1 MKRKYWLL
9 GVVLSGCV
17 AGVGFGLQPLSETYV
32 GPYVQEQLHTALNGT
47 VSYSSFHI
55 GWDGSV
61 QMKDLVVDDAKGQHV
76 LTADVLTVSI
86 QWLKVLQYPFGQV
99 SPDALLGT
107 ITVISPHVNVVQ
119 DEQGQWNVLQLVK
132 ERESDS
138 PSQFSGL
145 LQLEKGSISLF
156 LPQAEP
162 LQLSDVNV
170 TVSGD
175 GGHMLDGVVDAQL
188 GKDHIHS
195 KLQWALDDSGN
206 RSFYVETPHLDIAP
220 IVSRISLPSVVSS
233 MTGELTDMALT
244 VTQRGGF
251 WYGEGGLSFQNV
263 GTAIQ
268 DYRLTSGKG
277 TVQIHGDVLFLDGIE
292 ANVNDEHLR
301 MNGTVHHVFD
311 EDPTL
316 HVKVGLKEWNLASL
330 GQLPLTGTITA
341 DALLTGPVSNVKAS
355 ADIELRDV
363 AYEGITVNRGK
374 AHLSYGDQVIH
385 MGDAEL
391 STQGGTVT
399 GTGSYHMD
407 TEDFSAQVEVQGVS
421 LYGVPLE
428 GLPSVQGT
436 VNGSL
441 TIEGKQGAISNING
455 SVHGHHIEYQSIL
468 VDALDASLSW
478 DGAQLIVP
486 YLNGTWGRGTFTG
499 SGQFG
504 NGIFGINLHGTNI
517 GLEQFNEWSPKPLSG
532 TVSLEA
538 NLQGSLENPTGTIM
552 IAGETLSYGTTKFD
566 RAFVKTKLE
575 DTTLHILEG
584 DLEYRKSTY
593 NLDGFIQLDGEQTID
608 IKGSAKDVRI
618 EDVLPNFTD
627 IPMTG
632 WLNTDVHVQGT
643 VQRPQIEGDLK
654 AWDGS
659 AYGKLFTSIEGN
671 YTYHDGHLH
680 LPRLDISTYGSS
692 IIVDGDIQDKQLDI
706 NFVGDAVPIEPFVR
720 DAGLNIVG
728 YVGAEGHL
736 GGTVDAPIFEG
747 NVQSDA
753 LQVKDTTLH
762 DIAGSV
768 YITPQVVHLQGL
780 TFTGSG
786 TSRYEVKGGV
796 QLENPKRLFGY
807 VHVKDGDLHQL
818 LALTNAQVPDVNGK
832 LQATIELGG
841 TSDSPRLDV
850 KGTLEDTTIRDE
862 VVGTATLDLGYGG
875 RTIDIRTFKLPIK
888 EGLIVG
894 KGKADLDG
902 STDIQLVASK
912 VPVQTVLPLVTKNVN
927 AQGNWNFII
936 NVHGLTK
943 SPKVE
948 FSSEVE
954 QAVINGI
961 SLDQLSILGTME
973 DQVVNIQQGMIKK
986 SDSSIKVRGKLPLGA
1001 FVTNEYVTDDM
1012 TKQFDVYVDMNE
1024 ANLSVLPLMFKEVQ
1038 SADGAI
1044 HGVVHVTGNSSNIL
1058 ANGTV
1063 ELANGS
1069 MQLQSLKKP
1078 VTQLKGQLLFRGNH
1092 VDITGSTTMG
1102 KGNAGLSGNIG
1113 WMGSGITSYYGALQ
1127 MKGIEIG
1134 HAFYTGPLDGEL
1146 YIVDKQDMPTL
1157 VGNIILHDVVAS
1169 IPLTLESS
1177 DTSIP
1182 LGLDLTIDAKDNVR
1196 LYNPLLY
1203 DMFLQGKVKFEGT
1216 VGEPKASG
1224 KLSVNKG
1231 HVKYLKNRFKITE
1244 GQAKFVTGSIIPE
1257 LNVRSMANVKN
1268 YRISLQAEGPAT
1280 QMKLKLT
1287 SEPNLSERQIIS
1299 LLTFGRNVGN
1309 ASGVTSEDANALLTS
1324 SLQSLA
1330 FGYIEDV
1337 LQDTLGLDL
1346 VNITTGSLDGK
1357 DSRDLQEKNNFNV
1370 TIGKYVVPDLM
1381 VTLTRG
1387 LKNDHVSY
1395 GFQYD
1400 INRSVSATGWI
1411 NNENKRYLGAQW
1423 RYRF

>member
-1 MKRKYWLL
+1 MKGKHWLL
-9 GVVLSGCV
+9 GIVLSGCV

-32 GPYVQEQLHTALNGT
+32 EPYVQEQLHTALNGT

-61 QMKDLVVDDAKGQHV
+61 QMKDLSVEDAKGQLV
-76 LTADVLTVSI
+76 LTADALTVSI
-86 QWLKVLQYPFGQV
+86 QWLKVLQYPFGQI
-99 SPDALLGT
+99 SPDALVGT
-107 ITVISPHVNVVQ
+107 ITVSSPHVNVVQ
-119 DEQGQWNVLQLVK
+119 DETGQWNILQLVK
-132 ERESDS
+132 ERDS
-138 PSQFSGL
+138 EEPSQFSGL
-145 LQLEKGSISLF
+145 LRLENGSISLF
-156 LPQAEP
+156 LPHAEP
-162 LQLSDVNV
+162 LLLSDVNM
-170 TVSGD
+170 TVLGD

-195 KLQWALDDSGN
+195 NIQWALDDSGN

-220 IVSRISLPSVVSS
+220 IINRISLPTAVSPIS
-233 MTGELTDMALT
+233 GELTDVALT

-263 GTAIQ
+263 GTTLQ
-268 DYRLTSGKG
+268 GYRLTSGKG
-277 TVQIHGDVLFLDGIE
+277 TLQIHGDVLFLDGIE

-301 MNGTVHHVFD
+301 VSGTVHHVFD

-316 HVKVGLKEWNLASL
+316 HVNVGLKEWNLASF

-341 DALLTGPVSNVKAS
+341 EALLTGPVSNVKAS
-355 ADIELRDV
+355 GDVEVRDL

-385 MGDAEL
+385 VGDAEL

-407 TEDFSAQVEVQGVS
+407 TDNFSAQVEVQDVS
-421 LYGVPLE
+421 LYGLPLE
-428 GLPSVQGT
+428 GVPSVQGT
-436 VNGSL
+436 VSGSL
-441 TIEGKQGAISNING
+441 TIEGEQGSISNING
-455 SVHGHHIEYQSIL
+455 SVHGGHIGYQSIL
-468 VDALDASLSW
+468 VDTLDASVSW
-478 DGAQLIVP
+478 DGTQLVVP
-486 YLNGTWGRGTFTG
+486 YLNGTWGSGTFTG
-499 SGQFG
+499 SGRLG
-504 NGIFGINLHGTNI
+504 NGTFGINLHGNNI
-517 GLEQFNEWSPKPLSG
+517 GLEQFDEWSPKPLGG
-532 TVSLEA
+532 TVSVEA
-538 NLQGSLENPTGTIM
+538 NLQGSLENPTGTVM

-566 RAFVKTKLE
+566 RGFIKTKLD

-584 DLEYRKSTY
+584 ELEYRKSTY
-593 NLDGFIQLDGEQTID
+593 DLDGFIQLDGEQTMD

-618 EDVLPNFTD
+618 EDVLSTFTD

-632 WLNTDVHVQGT
+632 WLNTDIHVQGT
-643 VQRPQIEGDLK
+643 LQQPQIEGHLK

-720 DAGLNIVG
+720 DAGLHMVG

-747 NVQSDA
+747 NVQSDTM
-753 LQVKDTTLH
+753 QVQDTTLH

-768 YITPQVVHLQGL
+768 YVTPKVVHLQGL

-786 TSRYEVKGGV
+786 TSQYEVKGGV
-796 QLENPKRLFGY
+796 QLDESKRLFGY
-807 VHVKDGDLHQL
+807 VRVRDGELQQL
-818 LALTNAQVPDVNGK
+818 LALSNANVPDVNGK
-832 LQATIELGG
+832 LQATIDLGG

-850 KGTLEDTTIRDE
+850 KGSLENTTIRDE
-862 VVGTATLDLGYGG
+862 VVGTATLDVGYGG
-875 RTIDIRTFKLPIK
+875 RTIDIRTFNLPIK
-888 EGLIVG
+888 EGLIAG

-902 STDIQLVASK
+902 VTDIQLVASK
-912 VPVQTVLPLVTKNVN
+912 VPVGTILPIVTSDVN
-927 AQGNWNFII
+927 GQGNWNFII
-936 NVHGLTK
+936 NVQGPTK

-948 FSSEVE
+948 FSSEIE

-961 SLDQLSILGTME
+961 SLDQLSILGNME
-973 DQVVNIQQGMIKK
+973 DQVVSIQQGMIKK
-986 SDSSIKVRGKLPLGA
+986 ADSSIKVRGKLPLSA
-1001 FVTNEYVTDDM
+1001 LVTNEYVSDDAS
-1012 TKQFDVYVDMNE
+1012 KQFDVYVDMNE

-1038 SADGAI
+1038 SGEGAI
-1044 HGVVHVTGNSSNIL
+1044 RGIVHVTGNSANVL
-1058 ANGTV
+1058 ANGTI

-1069 MQLQSLKKP
+1069 MQLKSLKKP
-1078 VTQLKGQLLFRGNH
+1078 LTQLKGQLLFRGNH

-1102 KGNAGLSGNIG
+1102 KGNAGVSGNIG
-1113 WMGSGITSYYGALQ
+1113 WTGSRITSYDGALQ

-1134 HAFYTGPLDGEL
+1134 HEFYTGPLEGEL
-1146 YIVDKQDMPTL
+1146 YMINRNDLPTL
-1157 VGNIILHDVVAS
+1157 VGVINLHDVVGS
-1169 IPLTLESS
+1169 IPLSFSS
-1177 DTSIP
+1177 SETSIP
-1182 LGLDLTIDAKDNVR
+1182 LGLDVTINAKNNVR

-1203 DMFLQGKVKFEGT
+1203 DMYLQGQVKFEGT
-1216 VGEPKASG
+1216 LGEPKASG

-1244 GQAKFVTGSIIPE
+1244 GQAKFVTGSVIPE

-1268 YRISLQAEGPAT
+1268 YRVSLQAEGPAT
-1280 QMKLKLT
+1280 QMRLKLT

-1309 ASGVTSEDANALLTS
+1309 ASGVTSDDANALLTS

-1357 DSRDLQEKNNFNV
+1357 DSRDFQEKNNFNV

-1381 VTLTRG
+1381 ITLTRG

-1400 INRSVSATGWI
+1400 INRNVSATGWF

>member
-9 GVVLSGCV
+9 GIVLSGCV
-17 AGVGFGLQPLSETYV
+17 AGVGFSLQPLSETYV

-107 ITVISPHVNVVQ
+107 ITVTSPHVNVVQ

-132 ERESDS
+132 ERQSDS

-220 IVSRISLPSVVSS
+220 IVSRISLPSAVSS

-316 HVKVGLKEWNLASL
+316 HVKVGLKEWNLASF

-355 ADIELRDV
+355 GDVEVRDI

-385 MGDAEL
+385 VRDAEL

-407 TEDFSAQVEVQGVS
+407 TEDFSAQVEVQDVS
-421 LYGVPLE
+421 LYGLPLE
-428 GLPSVQGT
+428 GLPSVHGT

-441 TIEGKQGAISNING
+441 TIEGGQGSISQING
-455 SVHGHHIEYQSIL
+455 SVHGHNIGYQSIL
-468 VDALDASLSW
+468 VDALDASVFW
-478 DGAQLIVP
+478 DGTELVVP

-499 SGQFG
+499 SGRLG
-504 NGIFGINLHGTNI
+504 NGTFGINLHGTNI
-517 GLEQFNEWSPKPLSG
+517 GLEQFNEWSPKPLGG

-593 NLDGFIQLDGEQTID
+593 DLDGFIRLDGAID
-608 IKGSAKDVRI
+608 IKGSAKNVRI

-643 VQRPQIEGDLK
+643 VQRPQIEGHLK

-659 AYGKLFTSIEGN
+659 AYGKLFTSIEGA
-671 YTYHDGHLH
+671 YTYHNGHLH

-796 QLENPKRLFGY
+796 QLENPKHLFGY

-850 KGTLEDTTIRDE
+850 KGTLENTTIRDE
-862 VVGTATLDLGYGG
+862 VVGTATVDVGYGG

-1044 HGVVHVTGNSSNIL
+1044 HGVVHVTGNLSNIL

-1078 VTQLKGQLLFRGNH
+1078 VTQLKGQLAFRGNH

-1203 DMFLQGKVKFEGT
+1203 DMFLQGNVKFEGT

-1280 QMKLKLT
+1280 QMRLKLT

-1400 INRSVSATGWI
+1400 INRSISATGWI

>member
-1 MKRKYWLL
+1 MKRKHWIL
-9 GVVLSGCV
+9 GIVLSGCV

-47 VSYSSFHI
+47 VSYSTFHI
-55 GWDGSV
+55 NWDGSV
-61 QMKDLVVDDAKGQHV
+61 QMKDLIVDDARGQHV
-76 LTADVLTVSI
+76 LTADALTVSI
-86 QWLKVLQYPFGQV
+86 QWFKVLQYPFGQV
-99 SPDALLGT
+99 SPDALIGT
-107 ITVISPHVNVVQ
+107 VTVISPHVNVVQ

-145 LQLEKGSISLF
+145 VRLENGTVSLF

-170 TVSGD
+170 TVLGD
-175 GGHMLDGVVDAQL
+175 GGHMLDGVVDAHI
-188 GKDHIHS
+188 GKDQIHS
-195 KLQWALDDSGN
+195 KIQWALDDSGN
-206 RSFYVETPHLDIAP
+206 RSFYVETPHLDMAP
-220 IVSRISLPSVVSS
+220 IVSRISLPNTVGSI
-233 MTGELTDMALT
+233 TGELTDVALT
-244 VTQRGGF
+244 MQQRGGF

-263 GTAIQ
+263 GTTIQ

-277 TVQIHGDVLFLDGIE
+277 TLQIHGDVLFLEGIE
-292 ANVNDEHLR
+292 TNVNEEHLR
-301 MNGTVHHVFD
+301 VNGTVHHIFD

-316 HVKVGLKEWNLASL
+316 HVNVGLKEWNLASFD
-330 GQLPLTGTITA
+330 QLPITGYITA

-355 ADIELRDV
+355 GEVELRDI

-385 MGDAEL
+385 VGDAEL
-391 STQGGTVT
+391 NMQGGTVT

-407 TEDFSAQVEVQGVS
+407 TEDFSAQVEAQNIS
-421 LYGVPLE
+421 LYGLPLE
-428 GLPSVQGT
+428 GLPSIQGT
-436 VNGSL
+436 MSGSL
-441 TIEGKQGAISNING
+441 VIEGKQGSISKLNG
-455 SVHGHHIEYQSIL
+455 SVQGRHMGYESIL
-468 VDALDASLSW
+468 VDALDASVSW
-478 DGAQLIVP
+478 DGTQLVVP
-486 YLNGTWGRGTFTG
+486 YMNGTWGRGTFTG
-499 SGQFG
+499 SGRLG
-504 NGIFGINLHGTNI
+504 DGIFGINLHGTNI
-517 GLEQFNEWSPKPLSG
+517 GLEQLNRWSPKPLGG
-532 TVSLEA
+532 TVSVEA
-538 NLQGSLENPTGTIM
+538 NLQGTLENPTGTVT
-552 IAGETLSYGTTKFD
+552 IAGETLSYGTTKFE
-566 RAFVKTKLE
+566 RANIKTKL
-575 DTTLHILEG
+575 DDNTLHILAG
-584 DLEYRKSTY
+584 NLEYKKSIY
-593 NLDGFIQLDGEQTID
+593 DLGGYIHLDGERNVD

-618 EDVLPNFTD
+618 EDVLPTFTD

-632 WLNTDVHVQGT
+632 WLNTDIHVQGT
-643 VQRPQIEGDLK
+643 VYNPQIEGHLK

-659 AYGKLFTSIEGN
+659 IYGKLFTSIEGG
-671 YTYHDGHLH
+671 YTYKDGRLY
-680 LPRLDISTYGSS
+680 LPKLEISTYGAT
-692 IIVDGDIQDKQLDI
+692 IIADGGVQGKQLDV
-706 NFVGDAVPIEPFVR
+706 NFVGDALPIEPFAR
-720 DAGLNIVG
+720 DTGLNVVG

-747 NVQSDA
+747 AVQSDT
-753 LQVKDTTLH
+753 LQVKDTTLR
-762 DIAGSV
+762 DIVGSV
-768 YITPQVVHLQGL
+768 YITPQVVHLQEL

-796 QLENPKRLFGY
+796 QLEEQKRLFGY
-807 VHVKDGDLHQL
+807 VRVQDGDLHQL
-818 LALTNAQVPDVNGK
+818 LALTHVQVPDVNGK
-832 LQATIELGG
+832 LQATIDLGG

-850 KGTLEDTTIRDE
+850 KGTLENTTIRNE
-862 VVGTATLDLGYGG
+862 VVGTATVDIGYGG
-875 RTIDIRTFKLPIK
+875 RTVDIRTFKLPIK

-912 VPVQTVLPLVTKNVN
+912 VPVQTVLPLVAQDVN

-954 QAVINGI
+954 QPVINGI
-961 SLDQLSILGTME
+961 GLDQFSILGTME

-986 SDSSIKVRGKLPLGA
+986 ANASIKVRGKLPLGA
-1001 FVTNEYVTDDM
+1001 FVTNEYVADDVS
-1012 TKQFDVYVDMNE
+1012 KQFDMYVDMNE
-1024 ANLSVLPLMFKEVQ
+1024 ANLSVLPLMFKKVQ
-1038 SADGAI
+1038 SAEGDI
-1044 HGVVHVTGNSSNIL
+1044 HGVVHVTGNLSNIL

-1063 ELANGS
+1063 ELENGS

-1078 VTQLKGQLLFRGNH
+1078 LTQLKGQLVFRGHH
-1092 VDITGSTTMG
+1092 VDMTGSTTMG

-1113 WMGSGITSYYGALQ
+1113 WLGPSITSYYGALQ
-1127 MKGIEIG
+1127 MKGIEI
-1134 HAFYTGPLDGEL
+1134 ANDFYTGPLDGEL
-1146 YIVDKQDMPTL
+1146 YIVNKQNMPTL
-1157 VGNIILHDVVAS
+1157 VGAISLHDVVGT
-1169 IPLTLESS
+1169 IPLTFESTE
-1177 DTSIP
+1177 TSIP
-1182 LGLDLTIDAKDNVR
+1182 LGLDVTVDAKDNVR

-1224 KLSVNKG
+1224 KLSINKG
-1231 HVKYLKNRFKITE
+1231 YVKYLQNRFKITE

-1268 YRISLQAEGPAT
+1268 YRVSLQAEGPAT

-1309 ASGVTSEDANALLTS
+1309 TSGVTSEDANALLTS
-1324 SLQSLA
+1324 SLQSIA

-1337 LQDTLGLDL
+1337 LQDTLRLDL

-1381 VTLTRG
+1381 ITLTRG

-1400 INRSVSATGWI
+1400 INRNISATGWV

>member
-1 MKRKYWLL
+1 MKGKHWLL
-9 GVVLSGCV
+9 GIVLSGCV

-32 GPYVQEQLHTALNGT
+32 EPYVQEQLHTALNGT

-61 QMKDLVVDDAKGQHV
+61 QMKDLSVEDAKGQLV
-76 LTADVLTVSI
+76 LTADALTVSI
-86 QWLKVLQYPFGQV
+86 QWLKVLQYPFGQI
-99 SPDALLGT
+99 SPDALVGT
-107 ITVISPHVNVVQ
+107 ITVSSPHVNVVQ
-119 DEQGQWNVLQLVK
+119 DETGQWNILQLVK
-132 ERESDS
+132 ERDS
-138 PSQFSGL
+138 EEPSQFSGL
-145 LQLEKGSISLF
+145 LRLENGSISLF
-156 LPQAEP
+156 LPHAEP
-162 LQLSDVNV
+162 LLLSDVNM
-170 TVSGD
+170 TVLGD

-195 KLQWALDDSGN
+195 NIQWALDDSGN

-220 IVSRISLPSVVSS
+220 IINRISLPTAVSPIS
-233 MTGELTDMALT
+233 GELTDVALT

-263 GTAIQ
+263 GTTLQ
-268 DYRLTSGKG
+268 GYRLTSGKG
-277 TVQIHGDVLFLDGIE
+277 TLQIHGDVLFLDGIE

-301 MNGTVHHVFD
+301 VSGTVHHVFD

-316 HVKVGLKEWNLASL
+316 HVNVGLKEWNLASF

-341 DALLTGPVSNVKAS
+341 EALLTGPVSNVKAS
-355 ADIELRDV
+355 GDVEVRDL

-385 MGDAEL
+385 VGDAEL

-407 TEDFSAQVEVQGVS
+407 TDNFSAQVEVQDVS
-421 LYGVPLE
+421 LYGLPLE
-428 GLPSVQGT
+428 GVPSVQGT
-436 VNGSL
+436 VSGSL
-441 TIEGKQGAISNING
+441 TIEGEQGSISNING
-455 SVHGHHIEYQSIL
+455 SVHGGHIGYQSIL
-468 VDALDASLSW
+468 VDTLDASVSW
-478 DGAQLIVP
+478 DGTQLVVP

-499 SGQFG
+499 SGRLG
-504 NGIFGINLHGTNI
+504 NGTFGINLHGNNI
-517 GLEQFNEWSPKPLSG
+517 GLEQFDEWSPKPLGG
-532 TVSLEA
+532 TVSVEA
-538 NLQGSLENPTGTIM
+538 NLQGSLENPTGTVM

-566 RAFVKTKLE
+566 RGFIKTKLD

-584 DLEYRKSTY
+584 ELEYRKSTY
-593 NLDGFIQLDGEQTID
+593 DLDGFIQLDGEQTMD

-618 EDVLPNFTD
+618 EDVLSTFTD

-632 WLNTDVHVQGT
+632 WLNTDIHVQGT
-643 VQRPQIEGDLK
+643 LQQPQIEGHLK

-720 DAGLNIVG
+720 DAGLHMVG

-747 NVQSDA
+747 NVQSDTM
-753 LQVKDTTLH
+753 QVQDTTLH

-768 YITPQVVHLQGL
+768 YVTPKVVHLQGL

-786 TSRYEVKGGV
+786 TSQYEVKGGV
-796 QLENPKRLFGY
+796 QLDESKRLFGY
-807 VHVKDGDLHQL
+807 VRVRDGELQQL
-818 LALTNAQVPDVNGK
+818 LALSNANVPDVNGK
-832 LQATIELGG
+832 LQATIDLGG

-850 KGTLEDTTIRDE
+850 KGSLENTTIRDE
-862 VVGTATLDLGYGG
+862 VVGTATLDVGYGG
-875 RTIDIRTFKLPIK
+875 RTIDIRTFNLPIK
-888 EGLIVG
+888 EGLIAG

-902 STDIQLVASK
+902 VTDIQLVASK
-912 VPVQTVLPLVTKNVN
+912 VPVGTILPIVTSDVN
-927 AQGNWNFII
+927 GQGNWNFII
-936 NVHGLTK
+936 NVQGPTK

-948 FSSEVE
+948 FSSEIE

-961 SLDQLSILGTME
+961 SLDQLSILGNME
-973 DQVVNIQQGMIKK
+973 DQVVSIQQGMIKK
-986 SDSSIKVRGKLPLGA
+986 ADSSIKVRGKLPLSA
-1001 FVTNEYVTDDM
+1001 LVTNEYVSDDAS
-1012 TKQFDVYVDMNE
+1012 KQFDVYVDMNE

-1038 SADGAI
+1038 SGEGAI
-1044 HGVVHVTGNSSNIL
+1044 RGVVHVTGNSANVL
-1058 ANGTV
+1058 ANGTI

-1069 MQLQSLKKP
+1069 MQLKSLKKP
-1078 VTQLKGQLLFRGNH
+1078 LTQLKGQLLFRGNH

-1102 KGNAGLSGNIG
+1102 KGNAGVSGNIG
-1113 WMGSGITSYYGALQ
+1113 WTGSRITSYDGALQ

-1134 HAFYTGPLDGEL
+1134 HEFYTGPLEGEL
-1146 YIVDKQDMPTL
+1146 YMINRNDLPTL
-1157 VGNIILHDVVAS
+1157 VGVINLHDVVGS
-1169 IPLTLESS
+1169 IPLSFSS
-1177 DTSIP
+1177 SETSIP
-1182 LGLDLTIDAKDNVR
+1182 LGLDVTINAKNNVR

-1203 DMFLQGKVKFEGT
+1203 DMYLQGQVKFEGT
-1216 VGEPKASG
+1216 LGEPKASG

-1244 GQAKFVTGSIIPE
+1244 GQAKFVTGSVIPE

-1268 YRISLQAEGPAT
+1268 YRVSLQAEGPAT
-1280 QMKLKLT
+1280 QMRLKLT

-1309 ASGVTSEDANALLTS
+1309 ASGVTSDDANALLTS

-1357 DSRDLQEKNNFNV
+1357 DSRDFQEKNNFNV

-1381 VTLTRG
+1381 ITLTRG

-1400 INRSVSATGWI
+1400 INRNVSATGWF

>member
-1 MKRKYWLL
+1 MKRKHWIL
-9 GVVLSGCV
+9 GIVLSGCV

-47 VSYSSFHI
+47 VSYSIFHI
-55 GWDGSV
+55 GWDGSI
-61 QMKDLVVDDAKGQHV
+61 QMKDLIVDDAKGQRV

-99 SPDALLGT
+99 SPDALVGT
-107 ITVISPHVNVVQ
+107 ITVSSPHVNVVQ
-119 DEQGQWNVLQLVK
+119 DETGQWNILQLIK
-132 ERESDS
+132 ERDS
-138 PSQFSGL
+138 EEPSQFSGL
-145 LQLEKGSISLF
+145 LRVENGTISLF
-156 LPQAEP
+156 LPQAMP
-162 LQLSDVNV
+162 LLLSDVNG
-170 TVSGD
+170 TVLGD
-175 GGHMLDGVVDAQL
+175 GGHMLEGVVDAHI
-188 GKDHIHS
+188 GKDQIHS
-195 KLQWALDDSGN
+195 KIQWALDGSGD

-220 IVSRISLPSVVSS
+220 IVSRISLPSAVSS
-233 MTGELTDMALT
+233 MTGDLTDMALT

-316 HVKVGLKEWNLASL
+316 HVKVGLKEWNLASF

-355 ADIELRDV
+355 GDVEVRDI

-385 MGDAEL
+385 VRDAEL

-407 TEDFSAQVEVQGVS
+407 TEDFSAQVEVQEVS
-421 LYGVPLE
+421 LYGLPLE
-428 GLPSVQGT
+428 GLPSVHGT

-441 TIEGKQGAISNING
+441 TIEGGQGSISQING
-455 SVHGHHIEYQSIL
+455 SVHGHNIGYQSIL
-468 VDALDASLSW
+468 VDALDASVFW
-478 DGAQLIVP
+478 DGTELVVP

-499 SGQFG
+499 SGRLG
-504 NGIFGINLHGTNI
+504 NGTFGIHLHGTNI
-517 GLEQFNEWSPKPLSG
+517 GLEQFNEWSPKPLGG

-538 NLQGSLENPTGTIM
+538 NLQGSLENPTGMVM

-593 NLDGFIQLDGEQTID
+593 DLDGFIQLDGEQTID
-608 IKGSAKDVRI
+608 IKGFAKDVRI

-643 VQRPQIEGDLK
+643 VQRPQIEGHLK

-659 AYGKLFTSIEGN
+659 VYGKLFSSIEGA

-720 DAGLNIVG
+720 GAGLNIVG

-747 NVQSDA
+747 NVQSDTM
-753 LQVKDTTLH
+753 QVKDTTLH
-762 DIAGSV
+762 DITGSV

-1001 FVTNEYVTDDM
+1001 FVTNAYVTDDM

-1078 VTQLKGQLLFRGNH
+1078 VTQLKGQLAFRGNH

-1127 MKGIEIG
+1127 MKGIEIA

-1157 VGNIILHDVVAS
+1157 VGAITLHDVVAS
-1169 IPLTLESS
+1169 IPLSFESS

-1381 VTLTRG
+1381 ITLTRG

-1400 INRSVSATGWI
+1400 INRSISATGWI
-1411 NNENKRYLGAQW
+1411 NNENKHYLGAQW

>member
-1 MKRKYWLL
+1 MKGKHWLL
-9 GVVLSGCV
+9 GIVLSGCV

-61 QMKDLVVDDAKGQHV
+61 QMKDLSVEDAKGQSV
-76 LTADVLTVSI
+76 LTADALTVSI
-86 QWLKVLQYPFGQV
+86 QWLKVLQYPFGQI
-99 SPDALLGT
+99 SPDALVGT
-107 ITVISPHVNVVQ
+107 ITVSSPHVNVVQ
-119 DEQGQWNVLQLVK
+119 DETGQWNILQLVK
-132 ERESDS
+132 ERDS
-138 PSQFSGL
+138 EEPSQFSGL
-145 LQLEKGSISLF
+145 LRVENGTISLF
-156 LPQAEP
+156 LPQATP
-162 LQLSDVNV
+162 LLLSDVNG
-170 TVSGD
+170 TVLGD
-175 GGHMLDGVVDAQL
+175 GGHMLEGVVDAHI
-188 GKDHIHS
+188 GKDQIHS
-195 KLQWALDDSGN
+195 KIQWALDGSGD

-220 IVSRISLPSVVSS
+220 IVSRISLPSAVSS
-233 MTGELTDMALT
+233 MTGDLTDVALT

-263 GTAIQ
+263 GTTIQ
-268 DYRLTSGKG
+268 DHRLTSGKG
-277 TVQIHGDVLFLDGIE
+277 SLQIHGDVLFLDGIE
-292 ANVNDEHLR
+292 TNVNDEYLR
-301 MNGTVHHVFD
+301 VNGTIHHIFD

-316 HVKVGLKEWNLASL
+316 QLSVGLKEWNLAS
-330 GQLPLTGTITA
+330 QLPMTGYITA
-341 DALLTGPVSNVKAS
+341 DALVTGPVSNVKAS
-355 ADIELRDV
+355 ADVEVRDIT
-363 AYEGITVNRGK
+363 YEGMTVNRGK
-374 AHLSYGDQVIH
+374 GHLSYGDQVIH
-385 MGDAEL
+385 VRDAEL
-391 STQGGTVT
+391 NMQGGTVK
-399 GTGSYHMD
+399 GTGSYHID
-407 TEDFSAQVEVQGVS
+407 TKDFSAQVEVQDVS
-421 LYGVPLE
+421 LYGLPLE

-436 VNGSL
+436 VSGFL

-468 VDALDASLSW
+468 VGALDASLSW

-499 SGQFG
+499 SGRLG
-504 NGIFGINLHGTNI
+504 NGTFGIHLHGTNI
-517 GLEQFNEWSPKPLSG
+517 GLEQFNEWSPKPLGG

-538 NLQGSLENPTGTIM
+538 NLQGSLENPTGTVM

-575 DTTLHILEG
+575 DNTLHILEG

-593 NLDGFIQLDGEQTID
+593 DLDGFIQLDGEQAIG

-643 VQRPQIEGDLK
+643 IQRPQIEGHLK

-659 AYGKLFTSIEGN
+659 VYGKLFSSIEGA

-720 DAGLNIVG
+720 DTGLHMVG
-728 YVGAEGHL
+728 YIGAEGHL

-747 NVQSDA
+747 NVQSDSM
-753 LQVKDTTLH
+753 QVQDTTLH

-1001 FVTNEYVTDDM
+1001 FVTNAYVTDDM

-1078 VTQLKGQLLFRGNH
+1078 VTQLKGQLAFRGNH

-1127 MKGIEIG
+1127 MKGIEIA

-1157 VGNIILHDVVAS
+1157 VGAITLHDVVAS
-1169 IPLTLESS
+1169 IPLSFESS

-1381 VTLTRG
+1381 ITLTRG

-1400 INRSVSATGWI
+1400 INRSISATGWI
-1411 NNENKRYLGAQW
+1411 NNENKHYLGAQW

>member
-1 MKRKYWLL
+1 MKGKHWLL
-9 GVVLSGCV
+9 GIVLSGCV

-61 QMKDLVVDDAKGQHV
+61 QMKDLSVEDAKGQSV
-76 LTADVLTVSI
+76 LTADALTVSI
-86 QWLKVLQYPFGQV
+86 QWLKVLQYPFGQI
-99 SPDALLGT
+99 SPDALVGT
-107 ITVISPHVNVVQ
+107 ITVSSPHVNVVQ
-119 DEQGQWNVLQLVK
+119 DETGQWNILQLVK
-132 ERESDS
+132 ERDS
-138 PSQFSGL
+138 EEPSQFSGL
-145 LQLEKGSISLF
+145 LRLENGSISLF
-156 LPQAEP
+156 LPHAEP
-162 LQLSDVNV
+162 LLLSDVNM
-170 TVSGD
+170 TVLGD

-195 KLQWALDDSGN
+195 NIQWALDDSGN

-220 IVSRISLPSVVSS
+220 IINRISLPTAVSPIS
-233 MTGELTDMALT
+233 GELTDVALT

-263 GTAIQ
+263 GTTLQ
-268 DYRLTSGKG
+268 GYRLTSGKG
-277 TVQIHGDVLFLDGIE
+277 TLQIHGDVLFLDGIE

-301 MNGTVHHVFD
+301 VSGTVHHVFD

-316 HVKVGLKEWNLASL
+316 HVNVGLKEWNLASF

-341 DALLTGPVSNVKAS
+341 EALLTGPVSNVKAS
-355 ADIELRDV
+355 GDVEVRDL

-385 MGDAEL
+385 VGDAEL

-407 TEDFSAQVEVQGVS
+407 TDNFSAQVEVQDVS
-421 LYGVPLE
+421 LYGLPLE
-428 GLPSVQGT
+428 GVPSVQGT
-436 VNGSL
+436 VSGSL
-441 TIEGKQGAISNING
+441 TIEGEQGSISNING
-455 SVHGHHIEYQSIL
+455 SVHGGHIGYQSIL
-468 VDALDASLSW
+468 VDTLDASVSW
-478 DGAQLIVP
+478 DGTQLVVP

-499 SGQFG
+499 SGRLG
-504 NGIFGINLHGTNI
+504 NGTFGINLHGNNI
-517 GLEQFNEWSPKPLSG
+517 GLEQFDEWSPKPLGG
-532 TVSLEA
+532 TVSVEA
-538 NLQGSLENPTGTIM
+538 NLQGSLENPTGTVM

-566 RAFVKTKLE
+566 RGFIKTKLD

-584 DLEYRKSTY
+584 ELEYRKSTY
-593 NLDGFIQLDGEQTID
+593 DLDGFIQLDGEQTMD

-618 EDVLPNFTD
+618 EDVLSTFTD

-632 WLNTDVHVQGT
+632 WLNTDIHVQGT
-643 VQRPQIEGDLK
+643 LQQPQIEGHLK

-720 DAGLNIVG
+720 DAGLHMVG

-747 NVQSDA
+747 NVQSDTM
-753 LQVKDTTLH
+753 QVQDTTLH

-768 YITPQVVHLQGL
+768 YVTPKVVHLQGL

-786 TSRYEVKGGV
+786 TSQYEVKGGV
-796 QLENPKRLFGY
+796 QLDESKRLFGY
-807 VHVKDGDLHQL
+807 VRVRDGELQQL
-818 LALTNAQVPDVNGK
+818 LALSNANVPDVNGK
-832 LQATIELGG
+832 LQATIDLGG

-850 KGTLEDTTIRDE
+850 KGSLENTTIRDE
-862 VVGTATLDLGYGG
+862 VVGTATLDVGYGG
-875 RTIDIRTFKLPIK
+875 RTIDIRTFNLPIK
-888 EGLIVG
+888 EGLIAG

-902 STDIQLVASK
+902 VTDIQLVASK
-912 VPVQTVLPLVTKNVN
+912 VPVGTILPIVTSDVN
-927 AQGNWNFII
+927 GQGNWNFII
-936 NVHGLTK
+936 NVQGPTK

-948 FSSEVE
+948 FSSEIE

-961 SLDQLSILGTME
+961 SLDQLSILGNME
-973 DQVVNIQQGMIKK
+973 DQVVSIQQGMIKK
-986 SDSSIKVRGKLPLGA
+986 ADSSIKVRGKLPLSA
-1001 FVTNEYVTDDM
+1001 LVTNEYVSDDAS
-1012 TKQFDVYVDMNE
+1012 KQFDVYVDMNE

-1038 SADGAI
+1038 SGEGAI
-1044 HGVVHVTGNSSNIL
+1044 RGIVHVTGNSANVL
-1058 ANGTV
+1058 ANGTI

-1069 MQLQSLKKP
+1069 MQLKSLKKP
-1078 VTQLKGQLLFRGNH
+1078 LTQLKGQLLFRGNH

-1102 KGNAGLSGNIG
+1102 KGNAGVSGNIG
-1113 WMGSGITSYYGALQ
+1113 WTGSRITSYDGALQ

-1134 HAFYTGPLDGEL
+1134 HEFYTGPLEGEL
-1146 YIVDKQDMPTL
+1146 YMINRNDLPTL
-1157 VGNIILHDVVAS
+1157 VGVINLHDVVGS
-1169 IPLTLESS
+1169 IPLSFSS
-1177 DTSIP
+1177 SETSIP
-1182 LGLDLTIDAKDNVR
+1182 LGLDVTINAKNNVR

-1203 DMFLQGKVKFEGT
+1203 DMYLQGQVKFEGT
-1216 VGEPKASG
+1216 LGEPKASG

-1244 GQAKFVTGSIIPE
+1244 GQAKFVTGSVIPE

-1268 YRISLQAEGPAT
+1268 YRVSLQAEGPAT
-1280 QMKLKLT
+1280 QMRLKLT

-1309 ASGVTSEDANALLTS
+1309 ASGVTSDDANALLTS

-1357 DSRDLQEKNNFNV
+1357 DSRDFQEKNNFNV

-1381 VTLTRG
+1381 ITLTRG

-1400 INRSVSATGWI
+1400 INRNVSATGWF

>member
-9 GVVLSGCV
+9 GIALSGCV

-107 ITVISPHVNVVQ
+107 ITVTSPHVNVVQ

-145 LQLEKGSISLF
+145 LRLEKGSISLF

-170 TVSGD
+170 TVLGD
-175 GGHMLDGVVDAQL
+175 GGRMLDGVVDAQL

-220 IVSRISLPSVVSS
+220 IVSRISLPSAVSS

-263 GTAIQ
+263 GTTIQ

-277 TVQIHGDVLFLDGIE
+277 TLQIHGDVLFLDGIE

-316 HVKVGLKEWNLASL
+316 HVNVGLKEWNLASFS
-330 GQLPLTGTITA
+330 QLPLTGTITA

-593 NLDGFIQLDGEQTID
+593 DLDGFIQLDGEQTID
-608 IKGSAKDVRI
+608 IKGFAKDVRI

-643 VQRPQIEGDLK
+643 VQRPQIEGHLK

-659 AYGKLFTSIEGN
+659 VYGKLFSSIEGA

-747 NVQSDA
+747 NVQSDTM
-753 LQVKDTTLH
+753 QVKDTTLH
-762 DIAGSV
+762 DITGSV

-1001 FVTNEYVTDDM
+1001 FVTNEYVADDVN
-1012 TKQFDVYVDMNE
+1012 KQFDVYVDMNE
-1024 ANLSVLPLMFKEVQ
+1024 ANLSALPLMFKEVQ

-1044 HGVVHVTGNSSNIL
+1044 HGVVHVTGNLSNIL

-1078 VTQLKGQLLFRGNH
+1078 VTQLKGQLAFRGNH

-1280 QMKLKLT
+1280 QMRLKLT

-1400 INRSVSATGWI
+1400 INRSISATGWI

>member
-1 MKRKYWLL
+1 MKGKHWLL
-9 GVVLSGCV
+9 GIVLSGCV

-61 QMKDLVVDDAKGQHV
+61 QMKDLSVEDAKGQSV
-76 LTADVLTVSI
+76 LTADALTVSI
-86 QWLKVLQYPFGQV
+86 QWLKVLQYPFGQI
-99 SPDALLGT
+99 SPDALVGT
-107 ITVISPHVNVVQ
+107 ITVSSPHVNVVQ
-119 DEQGQWNVLQLVK
+119 DETGQWNILQLVK
-132 ERESDS
+132 ERDS
-138 PSQFSGL
+138 EEPSQFSGL
-145 LQLEKGSISLF
+145 LRVENGTISLF
-156 LPQAEP
+156 LPQATP
-162 LQLSDVNV
+162 LLLSDVNG
-170 TVSGD
+170 TVLGD
-175 GGHMLDGVVDAQL
+175 GGHMLEGVVDAHI
-188 GKDHIHS
+188 GKDQIHS
-195 KLQWALDDSGN
+195 KIQWALDGSGD

-220 IVSRISLPSVVSS
+220 IVSRISLPSAVSS
-233 MTGELTDMALT
+233 MTGDLTDVALT

-263 GTAIQ
+263 GTTIQ
-268 DYRLTSGKG
+268 DHRLTSGKG
-277 TVQIHGDVLFLDGIE
+277 SLQIHGDVLFLDGIE
-292 ANVNDEHLR
+292 TNVNDEYLR
-301 MNGTVHHVFD
+301 VNGTIHHIFD

-316 HVKVGLKEWNLASL
+316 QLSVGLKEWNLAS
-330 GQLPLTGTITA
+330 QLPMTGYITA
-341 DALLTGPVSNVKAS
+341 DALVTGHVSNVKAS
-355 ADIELRDV
+355 ADVEVRDIT
-363 AYEGITVNRGK
+363 YEGMTVNRGK
-374 AHLSYGDQVIH
+374 GHLSYGDQVIH
-385 MGDAEL
+385 VRDAEL
-391 STQGGTVT
+391 NMQGGTVK
-399 GTGSYHMD
+399 GTGSYHID
-407 TEDFSAQVEVQGVS
+407 TKDFLAQLNLQNVS
-421 LYGVPLE
+421 LYGLPL
-428 GLPSVQGT
+428 GGQSSVQGSVSGDLT
-436 VNGSL
+436 V
-441 TIEGKQGAISNING
+441 EGQGGAISNVVG
-455 SVHGHHIEYQSIL
+455 SVRGRQIGYQSIL
-468 VDALDASLSW
+468 VDTLDASVSW
-478 DGAQLIVP
+478 DGTQLVVP
-486 YLNGTWGRGTFTG
+486 YMNGNWSRGTFTG
-499 SGQFG
+499 SGRLG
-504 NGIFGINLHGTNI
+504 NGTFGLSLYGTHI
-517 GLEQFNEWSPKPLSG
+517 GLEQFNGWSPKPLGG
-532 TVSLEA
+532 TVSMEA
-538 NLQGSLENPTGTIM
+538 NLQGSLENPTGTVT

-593 NLDGFIQLDGEQTID
+593 DLDGFIQLDGAID
-608 IKGSAKDVRI
+608 IKGFAKDVRI
-618 EDVLPNFTD
+618 EDVLSTFTD

-632 WLNTDVHVQGT
+632 WLNTDIHVQGT
-643 VQRPQIEGDLK
+643 LQQPQIEGHLK

-720 DAGLNIVG
+720 DAGLHMVG

-747 NVQSDA
+747 NVQSDTM
-753 LQVKDTTLH
+753 QVQDTTLH

-768 YITPQVVHLQGL
+768 YVTPKVVHLQGL

-786 TSRYEVKGGV
+786 TSQYEVKGGV

-807 VHVKDGDLHQL
+807 VRVRDGDLHQL

-850 KGTLEDTTIRDE
+850 KGTLENTTIRDE

-912 VPVQTVLPLVTKNVN
+912 VPVQTVLPLVTKDVN

-1001 FVTNEYVTDDM
+1001 FVTNAYVTDDM

-1078 VTQLKGQLLFRGNH
+1078 VTQLKGQLAFRGNH

-1127 MKGIEIG
+1127 MKGIEIA

-1157 VGNIILHDVVAS
+1157 VGAITLHDVVAS
-1169 IPLTLESS
+1169 IPLSFESS

-1381 VTLTRG
+1381 ITLTRG

-1400 INRSVSATGWI
+1400 INRSISATGWI
-1411 NNENKRYLGAQW
+1411 NNENKHYLGAQW

>member
-9 GVVLSGCV
+9 GFVLSGCV
-17 AGVGFGLQPLSETYV
+17 AGIGFGLQPLGETYV
-32 GPYVQEQLHTALNGT
+32 GPYVQEQLHIALNGT

-61 QMKDLVVDDAKGQHV
+61 QMKDLVVNDAKGQHV
-76 LTADVLTVSI
+76 LTADALTVSI

-107 ITVISPHVNVVQ
+107 ITVTSPHVNVVQ

-145 LQLEKGSISLF
+145 LRLEKGSISLF

-170 TVSGD
+170 TVLGD
-175 GGHMLDGVVDAQL
+175 GGHILDGVVDAQL

-220 IVSRISLPSVVSS
+220 IVSRISLPSAVSS

-263 GTAIQ
+263 GTTIQ
-268 DYRLTSGKG
+268 DYRVTSRKG
-277 TVQIHGDVLFLDGIE
+277 TLQIHGDVLFLDGIE

-316 HVKVGLKEWNLASL
+316 HVNIGLKEWNLASFD
-330 GQLPLTGTITA
+330 QLPMTGTITA

-355 ADIELRDV
+355 ADVELRDV

-374 AHLSYGDQVIH
+374 GHLSYGEQVVQV
-385 MGDAEL
+385 GDVEL
-391 STQGGTVT
+391 STQGGIVT

-407 TEDFSAQVEVQGVS
+407 TEDFSAQVEAQNVS
-421 LYGVPLE
+421 LYGLPLE
-428 GLPSVQGT
+428 RLPSVQGT
-436 VNGSL
+436 VSGSL

-468 VDALDASLSW
+468 VDALDASVSW
-478 DGAQLIVP
+478 DGTQLVVP
-486 YLNGTWGRGTFTG
+486 YMNGTWGRGTFTG
-499 SGQFG
+499 SGRFG

-517 GLEQFNEWSPKPLSG
+517 GLEQFNEWSPKPLGG
-532 TVSLEA
+532 TASLEA
-538 NLQGSLENPTGTIM
+538 NLQGSLENPTGTVM

-575 DTTLHILEG
+575 DKTLHILEG
-584 DLEYRKSTY
+584 NMEYKKSTY
-593 NLDGFIQLDGEQTID
+593 DLDGFIQLDGEQTID

-632 WLNTDVHVQGT
+632 WLNTDIHMQGT
-643 VQRPQIEGDLK
+643 LQRLQIEGHLK

-659 AYGKLFTSIEGN
+659 VYGKLFTSIEGD

-747 NVQSDA
+747 NVQSDTM
-753 LQVKDTTLH
+753 QVKDTTLH
-762 DIAGSV
+762 DITGSV

-862 VVGTATLDLGYGG
+862 VVGTAMLDLGYGG

-1063 ELANGS
+1063 ELANGA
-1069 MQLQSLKKP
+1069 MQLQSLKKQ

-1127 MKGIEIG
+1127 MKGIEIA

-1157 VGNIILHDVVAS
+1157 VGAITLHDVVAS
-1169 IPLTLESS
+1169 IPLSFESS

-1400 INRSVSATGWI
+1400 INRSISATGWI

>member
-9 GVVLSGCV
+9 GIVLSGCV

-107 ITVISPHVNVVQ
+107 ITVTSPHVNVVQ

-145 LQLEKGSISLF
+145 LRLEKGSISLF

-170 TVSGD
+170 TVLGD
-175 GGHMLDGVVDAQL
+175 GGHILDGVVDAQL

-220 IVSRISLPSVVSS
+220 IVSRISLPSAVSS

-263 GTAIQ
+263 GTTLQ

-277 TVQIHGDVLFLDGIE
+277 TLQIHGDLLFLDGIE

-316 HVKVGLKEWNLASL
+316 HVNVGLKEWNLASF
-330 GQLPLTGTITA
+330 GQLPVTGTITA

-363 AYEGITVNRGK
+363 AYGGITVNRGK

-407 TEDFSAQVEVQGVS
+407 TEDFSAQIEVQGVS

-499 SGQFG
+499 SGRFG

-517 GLEQFNEWSPKPLSG
+517 GLEQFNEWSPKPLGG

-593 NLDGFIQLDGEQTID
+593 NLDGFIQLDGAID

-643 VQRPQIEGDLK
+643 VQRPQIEGHLK

-659 AYGKLFTSIEGN
+659 AYGKLFTSIEGA
-671 YTYHDGHLH
+671 YTYHNGHLH

-762 DIAGSV
+762 DITGSV

-862 VVGTATLDLGYGG
+862 MVGTATLDLGYGG

-1024 ANLSVLPLMFKEVQ
+1024 ANLSVLPLMFKGVQ

-1044 HGVVHVTGNSSNIL
+1044 HGVVHVTGNLSNIL

-1078 VTQLKGQLLFRGNH
+1078 VTQLKGQLAFRGNH

-1203 DMFLQGKVKFEGT
+1203 DMFLQGNVKFEGT

-1280 QMKLKLT
+1280 QMRLKLT

-1400 INRSVSATGWI
+1400 INRSISATGWI

>member
-1 MKRKYWLL
+1 MKRKHWLL

-17 AGVGFGLQPLSETYV
+17 AGIGFGLQPLSETYV

-61 QMKDLVVDDAKGQHV
+61 QMKDLVVNDAKGQPV

-99 SPDALLGT
+99 LPDALIGT
-107 ITVISPHVNVVQ
+107 VTVSSPHVNVVQ

-145 LQLEKGSISLF
+145 LRLEKGSISLF

-162 LQLSDVNV
+162 LQLSDVNITAV
-170 TVSGD
+170 GD
-175 GGHMLDGVVDAQL
+175 GGHMLDSVVDAQL
-188 GKDHIHS
+188 GKDQIHS
-195 KLQWALDDSGN
+195 NIQWALDDSGN
-206 RSFYVETPHLDIAP
+206 RSFYVETPHLDMAP
-220 IVSRISLPSVVSS
+220 IMNRISLPTAVSS
-233 MTGELTDMALT
+233 ISGELTDVALT

-263 GTAIQ
+263 GTTLQ
-268 DYRLTSGKG
+268 GYRLTSGKG
-277 TVQIHGDVLFLDGIE
+277 TLQIHGDVLFLDGIE
-292 ANVNDEHLR
+292 TNVNDEHLR
-301 MNGTVHHVFD
+301 VSGTVHHVFD

-316 HVKVGLKEWNLASL
+316 HVNVGLKEWNLASF

-341 DALLTGPVSNVKAS
+341 EALLTGPVSNVKAS
-355 ADIELRDV
+355 GDVEVRDV

-374 AHLSYGDQVIH
+374 GHLSYGDQVIH
-385 MGDAEL
+385 VEDAEL
-391 STQGGTVT
+391 STQGGAVR
-399 GTGSYHMD
+399 GAGSYHMD
-407 TEDFSAQVEVQGVS
+407 TEDFSAQLEVQDVS

-428 GLPSVQGT
+428 GLPSVHGT
-436 VNGSL
+436 VSGSL

-478 DGAQLIVP
+478 DGAQLIMP

-499 SGQFG
+499 SGRFG
-504 NGIFGINLHGTNI
+504 NDTFGINLHGTNI
-517 GLEQFNEWSPKPLSG
+517 GLEQFNEWSPKLLGG

-538 NLQGSLENPTGTIM
+538 NLQGSLENPTGTVM

-575 DTTLHILEG
+575 DTTLYILEG

-643 VQRPQIEGDLK
+643 VQRPQIEGHLK

-659 AYGKLFTSIEGN
+659 AYGKLFSSIEGA

-747 NVQSDA
+747 NVQSDTM
-753 LQVKDTTLH
+753 QVKDTTLH
-762 DIAGSV
+762 DITGSV

-850 KGTLEDTTIRDE
+850 KGTLEDATIRDE

-954 QAVINGI
+954 QAVINAI

-1078 VTQLKGQLLFRGNH
+1078 VTQLKGQLAFRGNH

-1157 VGNIILHDVVAS
+1157 VGAITLHDVVAS
-1169 IPLTLESS
+1169 IPLSFESS

-1381 VTLTRG
+1381 ITLTRG

-1400 INRSVSATGWI
+1400 INRSISATGWI

>member
-9 GVVLSGCV
+9 GIALSGCV

-107 ITVISPHVNVVQ
+107 ITVTSPHVNVVQ

-145 LQLEKGSISLF
+145 LRLEKGSISLF

-170 TVSGD
+170 TVLGD
-175 GGHMLDGVVDAQL
+175 GGHILDGVVDAQL

-220 IVSRISLPSVVSS
+220 IVSRISLPSAVSS

-263 GTAIQ
+263 GTTLQ

-277 TVQIHGDVLFLDGIE
+277 TLQIHGDLLFLDGIE

-316 HVKVGLKEWNLASL
+316 HVNVGLKEWNLASF
-330 GQLPLTGTITA
+330 GQLPVTGYITA

-407 TEDFSAQVEVQGVS
+407 TEDFSAQIEVQGVS

-499 SGQFG
+499 SGRFG

-517 GLEQFNEWSPKPLSG
+517 GLEQFNEWSPKPLGG

-593 NLDGFIQLDGEQTID
+593 NLDGFIQLDGAID

-643 VQRPQIEGDLK
+643 VQRPQIEGHLK

-659 AYGKLFTSIEGN
+659 AYGKLFTSIEGA
-671 YTYHDGHLH
+671 YTYHNGHLH

-762 DIAGSV
+762 DITGSV

-850 KGTLEDTTIRDE
+850 KGTLEDTTVRDE
-862 VVGTATLDLGYGG
+862 MVGTATLDLGYGG

-1024 ANLSVLPLMFKEVQ
+1024 ANLSVLPLMFKGVQ

-1044 HGVVHVTGNSSNIL
+1044 HGVVHVTGNLSNIL

-1078 VTQLKGQLLFRGNH
+1078 VTQLKGQLAFRGNH

-1203 DMFLQGKVKFEGT
+1203 DMFLQGNVKFEGT

-1280 QMKLKLT
+1280 QMRLKLT

-1400 INRSVSATGWI
+1400 INRSISATGWI

>member
-1 MKRKYWLL
+1 M
-9 GVVLSGCV
+9 
-17 AGVGFGLQPLSETYV
+17 
-32 GPYVQEQLHTALNGT
+32 
-47 VSYSSFHI
+47 
-55 GWDGSV
+55 
-61 QMKDLVVDDAKGQHV
+61 
-76 LTADVLTVSI
+76 
-86 QWLKVLQYPFGQV
+86 
-99 SPDALLGT
+99 
-107 ITVISPHVNVVQ
+107 
-119 DEQGQWNVLQLVK
+119 
-132 ERESDS
+132 
-138 PSQFSGL
+138 
-145 LQLEKGSISLF
+145 
-156 LPQAEP
+156 
-162 LQLSDVNV
+162 
-170 TVSGD
+170 
-175 GGHMLDGVVDAQL
+175 
-188 GKDHIHS
+188 
-195 KLQWALDDSGN
+195 
-206 RSFYVETPHLDIAP
+206 
-220 IVSRISLPSVVSS
+220 
-233 MTGELTDMALT
+233 
-244 VTQRGGF
+244 
-251 WYGEGGLSFQNV
+251 
-263 GTAIQ
+263 
-268 DYRLTSGKG
+268 
-277 TVQIHGDVLFLDGIE
+277 
-292 ANVNDEHLR
+292 
-301 MNGTVHHVFD
+301 
-311 EDPTL
+311 
-316 HVKVGLKEWNLASL
+316 
-330 GQLPLTGTITA
+330 
-341 DALLTGPVSNVKAS
+341 
-355 ADIELRDV
+355 

-374 AHLSYGDQVIH
+374 GHLSYGDQVIH
-385 MGDAEL
+385 VEDAEL

-407 TEDFSAQVEVQGVS
+407 TEDFSAQVEVQDVS
-421 LYGVPLE
+421 LYGLPLE

-436 VNGSL
+436 VSGFL

-468 VDALDASLSW
+468 VGALDASLSW

-499 SGQFG
+499 SGRLG
-504 NGIFGINLHGTNI
+504 NGTFGIHLHGTNI
-517 GLEQFNEWSPKPLSG
+517 GLEQFNEWSPKPLGG

-538 NLQGSLENPTGTIM
+538 NLQGSLENPTGTVM

-575 DTTLHILEG
+575 DNTLHILEG

-593 NLDGFIQLDGEQTID
+593 DLDGFIQLDGEQAIG

-643 VQRPQIEGDLK
+643 IQRPQIEGHLK

-659 AYGKLFTSIEGN
+659 VYGKLFSSIEGA

-720 DAGLNIVG
+720 DTGLHMVG
-728 YVGAEGHL
+728 YIGAEGHL

-747 NVQSDA
+747 NVQSDSM
-753 LQVKDTTLH
+753 QVQDTTLH

-1001 FVTNEYVTDDM
+1001 FVTNAYVTDDM

-1038 SADGAI
+1038 FADGAI

-1078 VTQLKGQLLFRGNH
+1078 VTQLKGQLAFRGNH

-1127 MKGIEIG
+1127 MKGIEIA

-1157 VGNIILHDVVAS
+1157 VGAITLHDVVGS
-1169 IPLTLESS
+1169 IPLSFESS
-1177 DTSIP
+1177 DASIP
-1182 LGLDLTIDAKDNVR
+1182 LGLDLTIDAKENVR

-1216 VGEPKASG
+1216 VGEPSY
-1224 KLSVNKG
+1224 LS
-1231 HVKYLKNRFKITE
+1231 T
-1244 GQAKFVTGSIIPE
+1244 
-1257 LNVRSMANVKN
+1257 
-1268 YRISLQAEGPAT
+1268 
-1280 QMKLKLT
+1280 
-1287 SEPNLSERQIIS
+1287 
-1299 LLTFGRNVGN
+1299 
-1309 ASGVTSEDANALLTS
+1309 
-1324 SLQSLA
+1324 
-1330 FGYIEDV
+1330 
-1337 LQDTLGLDL
+1337 
-1346 VNITTGSLDGK
+1346 K
-1357 DSRDLQEKNNFNV
+1357 D
-1370 TIGKYVVPDLM
+1370 M
-1381 VTLTRG
+1381 
-1387 LKNDHVSY
+1387 
-1395 GFQYD
+1395 
-1400 INRSVSATGWI
+1400 
-1411 NNENKRYLGAQW
+1411 
-1423 RYRF
+1423 

>member
-1 MKRKYWLL
+1 MKRKHWLL

-17 AGVGFGLQPLSETYV
+17 AGIGFGLQPLSETYV

-61 QMKDLVVDDAKGQHV
+61 QMKDLVVNDAKGQPV

-145 LQLEKGSISLF
+145 LRLEKGSLSLF

-170 TVSGD
+170 TVLGD
-175 GGHMLDGVVDAQL
+175 GGRMLDGVVDAQL

-195 KLQWALDDSGN
+195 KIQWALDDSGN
-206 RSFYVETPHLDIAP
+206 RLFYVETPHLDIAP
-220 IVSRISLPSVVSS
+220 IVSRISLPSAVSS

-263 GTAIQ
+263 GTTLQ

-277 TVQIHGDVLFLDGIE
+277 TLQIHGDVLFLDGIE

-316 HVKVGLKEWNLASL
+316 HVNVGLKEWNLASFD
-330 GQLPLTGTITA
+330 QLPMTGTITA

-355 ADIELRDV
+355 ADVELRDV
-363 AYEGITVNRGK
+363 DYEDIKVNRGK
-374 AHLSYGDQVIH
+374 GHLSYGDQVIH
-385 MGDAEL
+385 LEDAEL

-407 TEDFSAQVEVQGVS
+407 TEDFLAQLEVQDVS

-428 GLPSVQGT
+428 GLPSVHGT
-436 VNGSL
+436 VSGSL

-455 SVHGHHIEYQSIL
+455 SVHGHHIEYQSIS

-499 SGQFG
+499 SGRFG
-504 NGIFGINLHGTNI
+504 KGTFGINLHGINI
-517 GLEQFNEWSPKPLSG
+517 GLEQFNEWSPKPLGG

-538 NLQGSLENPTGTIM
+538 NLQGSLENPTGTVM

-575 DTTLHILEG
+575 DNTLHILEG

-593 NLDGFIQLDGEQTID
+593 DLDGFIRLDGEQTID

-643 VQRPQIEGDLK
+643 VQRPQIEGHLK

-659 AYGKLFTSIEGN
+659 AYGKLFSSIEGA

-747 NVQSDA
+747 NVQSDTM
-753 LQVKDTTLH
+753 QVKDTTLH
-762 DIAGSV
+762 DITGSV

-862 VVGTATLDLGYGG
+862 VVGTATLDLGYGR

-1001 FVTNEYVTDDM
+1001 FVTNEYVTNDM

-1113 WMGSGITSYYGALQ
+1113 WMGFGITSYYGALQ
-1127 MKGIEIG
+1127 MKGIEIA

-1157 VGNIILHDVVAS
+1157 VGAITLHDVVAS
-1169 IPLTLESS
+1169 IPLSFESS

-1381 VTLTRG
+1381 ITLTRG

-1400 INRSVSATGWI
+1400 INRSISATGWI

>member
-1 MKRKYWLL
+1 MKGKHWLL
-9 GVVLSGCV
+9 GIVLSGCV

-61 QMKDLVVDDAKGQHV
+61 QMKDLSVEDAKGQSV
-76 LTADVLTVSI
+76 LTADALTVSI
-86 QWLKVLQYPFGQV
+86 QWLKVLQYPFGQI
-99 SPDALLGT
+99 SPDALVGT
-107 ITVISPHVNVVQ
+107 ITVSSPHVNVVQ
-119 DEQGQWNVLQLVK
+119 DETGQWNILQLVK
-132 ERESDS
+132 ERDS
-138 PSQFSGL
+138 EEPSQFSGL
-145 LQLEKGSISLF
+145 LRVENGTISLF
-156 LPQAEP
+156 LPQATP
-162 LQLSDVNV
+162 LLLSDVNG
-170 TVSGD
+170 TVLGD
-175 GGHMLDGVVDAQL
+175 GGHMLEGVVDAHI
-188 GKDHIHS
+188 GKDQIHS
-195 KLQWALDDSGN
+195 KIQWALDGSGD

-220 IVSRISLPSVVSS
+220 IVSRISLPSAVSS
-233 MTGELTDMALT
+233 MTGDLTDVALT

-263 GTAIQ
+263 GTTIQ
-268 DYRLTSGKG
+268 DHRLTSGKG
-277 TVQIHGDVLFLDGIE
+277 TLQIHGDVLFLDGIE

-301 MNGTVHHVFD
+301 VSGTVHHVFD

-316 HVKVGLKEWNLASL
+316 HVNIGLKEWNLASF

-341 DALLTGPVSNVKAS
+341 EALLTGPVSNVKAS
-355 ADIELRDV
+355 GDVEVRDI
-363 AYEGITVNRGK
+363 AYEGIKVNRGK

-385 MGDAEL
+385 VGDAEL
-391 STQGGTVT
+391 STQGGTVI

-407 TEDFSAQVEVQGVS
+407 TEDFSAQVEVQDVS
-421 LYGVPLE
+421 LYGLPLE

-436 VNGSL
+436 VSGSL
-441 TIEGKQGAISNING
+441 TIEGEQGLISNING
-455 SVHGHHIEYQSIL
+455 SVHGRHIGYQSIL
-468 VDALDASLSW
+468 VDTLDASVSW
-478 DGAQLIVP
+478 DGTQLVVP
-486 YLNGTWGRGTFTG
+486 YLNGTWDRGTFTG
-499 SGQFG
+499 SGRLG
-504 NGIFGINLHGTNI
+504 NGTFGINLHGTNI
-517 GLEQFNEWSPKPLSG
+517 GLEQFNEWSPKPLGG
-532 TVSLEA
+532 TVSVEA
-538 NLQGSLENPTGTIM
+538 NLQGSLENSTGTVM

-566 RAFVKTKLE
+566 RGLIKTKL
-575 DTTLHILEG
+575 DDNTLTILEG
-584 DLEYRKSTY
+584 ELEYRKSTY
-593 NLDGFIQLDGEQTID
+593 DLDGFIQLDGEQTMD

-618 EDVLPNFTD
+618 EDVLSTFTD

-632 WLNTDVHVQGT
+632 WLNTDIHVKGT
-643 VQRPQIEGDLK
+643 LQQPQIEGHLK

-720 DAGLNIVG
+720 DAGLHMVG

-747 NVQSDA
+747 NVQSDTM
-753 LQVKDTTLH
+753 QVQDTTLH

-768 YITPQVVHLQGL
+768 YVTPKVIHLQGL

-786 TSRYEVKGGV
+786 TSQYEVKGGV

-807 VHVKDGDLHQL
+807 IRVRDGDLHQL

-850 KGTLEDTTIRDE
+850 KGTLENTTIHDE
-862 VVGTATLDLGYGG
+862 VIGTATLDLGYGG

-912 VPVQTVLPLVTKNVN
+912 VPVQTVLPLVTKDVN

-1001 FVTNEYVTDDM
+1001 FVTNEYVTDDRN
-1012 TKQFDVYVDMNE
+1012 KQFDMYVDMNE

-1063 ELANGS
+1063 ELPSGS

-1113 WMGSGITSYYGALQ
+1113 WMGSSITSYYGALQ

-1146 YIVDKQDMPTL
+1146 YIVDTPEMPKL
-1157 VGNIILHDVVAS
+1157 VGAITLHDVVGS
-1169 IPLTLESS
+1169 IPLSFESS
-1177 DTSIP
+1177 DASIP
-1182 LGLDLTIDAKDNVR
+1182 LGLDLTIDAKENVR

-1224 KLSVNKG
+1224 KLSINKG
-1231 HVKYLKNRFKITE
+1231 YVKYLKNRFKITE

-1268 YRISLQAEGPAT
+1268 YRVSLQAEGPAT

-1381 VTLTRG
+1381 ITLTRG

-1400 INRSVSATGWI
+1400 INRSISATGWI
-1411 NNENKRYLGAQW
+1411 NNENKHYLGAQW

>member
-9 GVVLSGCV
+9 GIVLSGCV

-32 GPYVQEQLHTALNGT
+32 GPYVQEQLYTALNGT

-107 ITVISPHVNVVQ
+107 ITVTSPHVNVVQ

-145 LQLEKGSISLF
+145 LRLEKGSISLF

-170 TVSGD
+170 TVLGD
-175 GGHMLDGVVDAQL
+175 GGHILDGVVDAQL

-220 IVSRISLPSVVSS
+220 IVSRISLPSAVSS

-251 WYGEGGLSFQNV
+251 WYGEGGLFFQNV
-263 GTAIQ
+263 GTTLQ

-277 TVQIHGDVLFLDGIE
+277 TLQIHGDLLFLDGIE

-316 HVKVGLKEWNLASL
+316 HVNVGLKEWNLASF
-330 GQLPLTGTITA
+330 GQLPVTGYITA

-355 ADIELRDV
+355 ADIELRAV

-499 SGQFG
+499 SGRFG

-517 GLEQFNEWSPKPLSG
+517 GLEQFNEWSPKPLGG

-593 NLDGFIQLDGEQTID
+593 NLDGFIQLDGAID

-643 VQRPQIEGDLK
+643 VQRPQIEGHLK

-659 AYGKLFTSIEGN
+659 AYGKLFTSIEGA
-671 YTYHDGHLH
+671 YTYHNGHLH

-762 DIAGSV
+762 DITGSV

-912 VPVQTVLPLVTKNVN
+912 VPVQTVLPLVTKNIN

-1001 FVTNEYVTDDM
+1001 FVTNEYVADDVN
-1012 TKQFDVYVDMNE
+1012 KQFDVYVDMNE
-1024 ANLSVLPLMFKEVQ
+1024 ANLSALPLMFKEVQ

-1044 HGVVHVTGNSSNIL
+1044 HGVVHVTGNLSNIL

-1078 VTQLKGQLLFRGNH
+1078 VTQLKGQLAFRGNH

-1280 QMKLKLT
+1280 QMRLKLT

-1381 VTLTRG
+1381 ITLTRG

-1400 INRSVSATGWI
+1400 INRSISATGWI

>member
-9 GVVLSGCV
+9 GIVLSGCV

-107 ITVISPHVNVVQ
+107 ITVTSPHVNVVQ

-132 ERESDS
+132 ERQSDS

-170 TVSGD
+170 TVLGD

-195 KLQWALDDSGN
+195 NIQWALDDSGN

-220 IVSRISLPSVVSS
+220 IVSRISLPSAVSS

-316 HVKVGLKEWNLASL
+316 HVNIGLKEWNLASFD
-330 GQLPLTGTITA
+330 QLPMTGTITA

-355 ADIELRDV
+355 ADVELRDM

-374 AHLSYGDQVIH
+374 GHLSYGDQVVQVE
-385 MGDAEL
+385 DVEL
-391 STQGGTVT
+391 SAQGGIVT

-407 TEDFSAQVEVQGVS
+407 TEDFSAQVEVQDVS
-421 LYGVPLE
+421 LYGLPLE
-428 GLPSVQGT
+428 GLPSVHGT

-517 GLEQFNEWSPKPLSG
+517 GFEQFNEWSPKPLSG

-593 NLDGFIQLDGEQTID
+593 NLDGFIQLDGAID
-608 IKGSAKDVRI
+608 IKGSAKNVRI

-1001 FVTNEYVTDDM
+1001 FVTNEYVADDVN
-1012 TKQFDVYVDMNE
+1012 KQFDVYVDMNE
-1024 ANLSVLPLMFKEVQ
+1024 ANLSALPLMFKEVQ

-1044 HGVVHVTGNSSNIL
+1044 HGVVHVTGNLSNIL

-1078 VTQLKGQLLFRGNH
+1078 VTQLKGQLAFRGNH

-1280 QMKLKLT
+1280 QMRLKLT

-1400 INRSVSATGWI
+1400 INRSISATGWI

>member
-1 MKRKYWLL
+1 MKGKHWLL
-9 GVVLSGCV
+9 GIVLSGCV

-32 GPYVQEQLHTALNGT
+32 EPYVQEQLHTALNGT

-61 QMKDLVVDDAKGQHV
+61 QMKDLSVEDAKGQLV
-76 LTADVLTVSI
+76 LTADALTVSI
-86 QWLKVLQYPFGQV
+86 QWLKVLQYPFGQI
-99 SPDALLGT
+99 SPDALVGT
-107 ITVISPHVNVVQ
+107 ITVSSPHVNVVQ
-119 DEQGQWNVLQLVK
+119 DETGQWNILQLVK
-132 ERESDS
+132 ERDS
-138 PSQFSGL
+138 EEPSQFSGL
-145 LQLEKGSISLF
+145 LRLENGSISLF
-156 LPQAEP
+156 LPHAEP
-162 LQLSDVNV
+162 LLLSDVNM
-170 TVSGD
+170 TVLGD

-195 KLQWALDDSGN
+195 NIQWALDDSGN

-220 IVSRISLPSVVSS
+220 IINRISLPTAVSPIS
-233 MTGELTDMALT
+233 GELTDVALT

-263 GTAIQ
+263 GTTLQ
-268 DYRLTSGKG
+268 GYRLTSGKG
-277 TVQIHGDVLFLDGIE
+277 TLQIHGDVLFLDGIE

-301 MNGTVHHVFD
+301 VSGTVHHVFD

-316 HVKVGLKEWNLASL
+316 HVNVGLKEWNLASF

-341 DALLTGPVSNVKAS
+341 EALLTGPVSNVKAS
-355 ADIELRDV
+355 GDVEVRDL

-385 MGDAEL
+385 VGDAEL

-407 TEDFSAQVEVQGVS
+407 TDNFSAQVEVQDVS
-421 LYGVPLE
+421 LYGLPLE
-428 GLPSVQGT
+428 GVPSVQGT
-436 VNGSL
+436 VSGSL
-441 TIEGKQGAISNING
+441 TIEGEQGSISNING
-455 SVHGHHIEYQSIL
+455 SVHGGHIGYQSIL
-468 VDALDASLSW
+468 VDTLDASVSW
-478 DGAQLIVP
+478 DGTQLVVP

-499 SGQFG
+499 SGRLG
-504 NGIFGINLHGTNI
+504 NGTFGINLHGNNI
-517 GLEQFNEWSPKPLSG
+517 GLEQFDEWSPKPLGG
-532 TVSLEA
+532 TVSVEA
-538 NLQGSLENPTGTIM
+538 NLQGSLENPTGTVM

-566 RAFVKTKLE
+566 RGFIKTKLD

-584 DLEYRKSTY
+584 ELEYRKSTY
-593 NLDGFIQLDGEQTID
+593 DLDGFIQLDGEQTMD

-618 EDVLPNFTD
+618 EDVLSTFTD

-632 WLNTDVHVQGT
+632 WLNTDIHVQGT
-643 VQRPQIEGDLK
+643 LQQPQIEGHLK

-720 DAGLNIVG
+720 DAGLHMVG

-747 NVQSDA
+747 NVQSDTM
-753 LQVKDTTLH
+753 QVQDTTLH

-768 YITPQVVHLQGL
+768 YVTPKVVHLQGL

-786 TSRYEVKGGV
+786 TSQYEVKGGV
-796 QLENPKRLFGY
+796 QLDESKRLFGY
-807 VHVKDGDLHQL
+807 VRVRDGELQQL
-818 LALTNAQVPDVNGK
+818 LALSNANVPDVNGK
-832 LQATIELGG
+832 LQATIDLGG

-850 KGTLEDTTIRDE
+850 KGSLENTTIRDE
-862 VVGTATLDLGYGG
+862 VVGTATLDVGYGG
-875 RTIDIRTFKLPIK
+875 RTIDIRTFNLPIK
-888 EGLIVG
+888 EGLIAG

-902 STDIQLVASK
+902 VTDIQLVASK
-912 VPVQTVLPLVTKNVN
+912 VPVGTILPIVTSDVN
-927 AQGNWNFII
+927 GQGNWNFII
-936 NVHGLTK
+936 NVQGPTK

-948 FSSEVE
+948 FSSEIE

-961 SLDQLSILGTME
+961 SLDQLSILGNME
-973 DQVVNIQQGMIKK
+973 DQVVSIQQGMIKK
-986 SDSSIKVRGKLPLGA
+986 ADSSIKVRGKLPLSA
-1001 FVTNEYVTDDM
+1001 LVTNEYVSDDAS
-1012 TKQFDVYVDMNE
+1012 KQFDVYVDMNE

-1038 SADGAI
+1038 SGEGAI
-1044 HGVVHVTGNSSNIL
+1044 RGIVHVTGNSANVL
-1058 ANGTV
+1058 ANGTI

-1069 MQLQSLKKP
+1069 MQLKSLKKP
-1078 VTQLKGQLLFRGNH
+1078 LTQLKGQLLFRGNH

-1102 KGNAGLSGNIG
+1102 KGNAGVSGNIG
-1113 WMGSGITSYYGALQ
+1113 WTGSRITSYDGALQ

-1134 HAFYTGPLDGEL
+1134 HEFYTGPLEGEL
-1146 YIVDKQDMPTL
+1146 YMINRNDLPTL
-1157 VGNIILHDVVAS
+1157 VGVINLHDVVGS
-1169 IPLTLESS
+1169 IPLSFSS
-1177 DTSIP
+1177 SETSIP
-1182 LGLDLTIDAKDNVR
+1182 LGLDVTINAKNNVR

-1203 DMFLQGKVKFEGT
+1203 DMYLQGQVKFEGT
-1216 VGEPKASG
+1216 LGEPKASG

-1244 GQAKFVTGSIIPE
+1244 GQAKFVTGSVIPE

-1268 YRISLQAEGPAT
+1268 YRVSLQAEGPAT
-1280 QMKLKLT
+1280 QMRLKLT

-1309 ASGVTSEDANALLTS
+1309 ASGVTSDDANALLTS

-1357 DSRDLQEKNNFNV
+1357 DSRDFQEKNNFNV

-1381 VTLTRG
+1381 ITLTRG

-1400 INRSVSATGWI
+1400 INRNVSATGWF

>member
-9 GVVLSGCV
+9 GIVLSGCV

-61 QMKDLVVDDAKGQHV
+61 HMKDLSVDDAKGQHV

-107 ITVISPHVNVVQ
+107 ITVTSPHVNVVQ
-119 DEQGQWNVLQLVK
+119 DERGQWNVLQLVK

-145 LQLEKGSISLF
+145 LRLEKGSISLF
-156 LPQAEP
+156 LPQAEA

-170 TVSGD
+170 TVLGD
-175 GGHMLDGVVDAQL
+175 GGRMLDGVIDAQL

-220 IVSRISLPSVVSS
+220 IVSRISLPSAVSS

-263 GTAIQ
+263 GTTIQ

-277 TVQIHGDVLFLDGIE
+277 ILQIHGDVLFLDGIE
-292 ANVNDEHLR
+292 ANVNDELLR

-316 HVKVGLKEWNLASL
+316 HVNVGLKEWNLASFS
-330 GQLPLTGTITA
+330 QLPVTGTITA

-355 ADIELRDV
+355 ADVELRDM

-374 AHLSYGDQVIH
+374 GHLSYGDQVVQV
-385 MGDAEL
+385 GDVEL

-407 TEDFSAQVEVQGVS
+407 TEDFSAQVEVQDVS
-421 LYGVPLE
+421 LYGLPLE

-436 VNGSL
+436 VSGSL

-593 NLDGFIQLDGEQTID
+593 NLDGFIQLDGAID

-643 VQRPQIEGDLK
+643 VQRPQIEGHLK

-659 AYGKLFTSIEGN
+659 AYGKLFTSIEGA
-671 YTYHDGHLH
+671 YTYHNGHLH

-762 DIAGSV
+762 DITGSV

-912 VPVQTVLPLVTKNVN
+912 VPVQTVLPLVTKNIN

-1078 VTQLKGQLLFRGNH
+1078 VTQLKGQLAFRGNH

-1127 MKGIEIG
+1127 MKGIEIA

-1157 VGNIILHDVVAS
+1157 VGAITLHDVVAS
-1169 IPLTLESS
+1169 IPLSFESS

-1381 VTLTRG
+1381 ITLTRG

-1400 INRSVSATGWI
+1400 INRSISATGWI

>member
-1 MKRKYWLL
+1 MKRKHWLL

-17 AGVGFGLQPLSETYV
+17 AGIGFGLQPLSETYV

-61 QMKDLVVDDAKGQHV
+61 QMKDLSVEDAKGQPV
-76 LTADVLTVSI
+76 FTADVLTVSI

-107 ITVISPHVNVVQ
+107 ITVTSPHVNVVQ

-145 LQLEKGSISLF
+145 LRLEKGSISLF

-170 TVSGD
+170 TVLGD
-175 GGHMLDGVVDAQL
+175 GGHILDGVVDAQL

-220 IVSRISLPSVVSS
+220 IVSRISLPSAVSS

-263 GTAIQ
+263 GTTIQ
-268 DYRLTSGKG
+268 DYRVTSGKG
-277 TVQIHGDVLFLDGIE
+277 TLQIHGDVLFFDGIE

-316 HVKVGLKEWNLASL
+316 HVNIGLKEWNLASFD
-330 GQLPLTGTITA
+330 QLPMTGTITA

-355 ADIELRDV
+355 ADVELRDV

-374 AHLSYGDQVIH
+374 GHLSYGDQVVQVE
-385 MGDAEL
+385 DVEL

-407 TEDFSAQVEVQGVS
+407 TEDFSAQVEVQDVS
-421 LYGVPLE
+421 LYGLPLE
-428 GLPSVQGT
+428 GLPSVHGT

-455 SVHGHHIEYQSIL
+455 SVHGHNIGYQSIL
-468 VDALDASLSW
+468 VDALDASVFW
-478 DGAQLIVP
+478 DGTELVVP

-499 SGQFG
+499 SGRFG
-504 NGIFGINLHGTNI
+504 NGTFGIHLHGTNI
-517 GLEQFNEWSPKPLSG
+517 GLEQFNEWSPKPLGG
-532 TVSLEA
+532 TVSVEA
-538 NLQGSLENPTGTIM
+538 NLQGSLENLMGTVM

-566 RAFVKTKLE
+566 RAFIKTKLE

-584 DLEYRKSTY
+584 DMEYRKSTY
-593 NLDGFIQLDGEQTID
+593 DLEGFIRLDGAMD

-643 VQRPQIEGDLK
+643 VQRPQIEGHLK

-659 AYGKLFTSIEGN
+659 AYGKLFTSIEGA

-720 DAGLNIVG
+720 DAGLNMVG

-973 DQVVNIQQGMIKK
+973 DQVVNVQQGMIKK

-1001 FVTNEYVTDDM
+1001 FVTNEYVTNDM

-1127 MKGIEIG
+1127 MKGIEIA

-1157 VGNIILHDVVAS
+1157 VGAITLHDVVAS
-1169 IPLTLESS
+1169 IPLSFESS

-1381 VTLTRG
+1381 ITLTRG

-1400 INRSVSATGWI
+1400 INRSISATGWI

>member
-9 GVVLSGCV
+9 GIALSGCV

-107 ITVISPHVNVVQ
+107 ITVTSPHVNVVQ

-145 LQLEKGSISLF
+145 LRLEKGSISLF

-170 TVSGD
+170 TVLGD
-175 GGHMLDGVVDAQL
+175 GGRMLDGVVDAQL

-220 IVSRISLPSVVSS
+220 IVSRISLPSAVSS

-316 HVKVGLKEWNLASL
+316 HVKVGLKEWNLASF

-355 ADIELRDV
+355 GDVEVRDI

-385 MGDAEL
+385 VRDAEL

-399 GTGSYHMD
+399 GTGFYHMD

-421 LYGVPLE
+421 LYGLPLE
-428 GLPSVQGT
+428 GLPSVHGT

-441 TIEGKQGAISNING
+441 TIEGGQGSISQING
-455 SVHGHHIEYQSIL
+455 SVHGHNIGYQSIL
-468 VDALDASLSW
+468 VDALDASVFW
-478 DGAQLIVP
+478 DGTELVVP

-499 SGQFG
+499 SGRLG
-504 NGIFGINLHGTNI
+504 NGTFGINLHGTNI
-517 GLEQFNEWSPKPLSG
+517 GLEQFNEWSPKPLGG

-538 NLQGSLENPTGTIM
+538 NLQGSLENPTGTVM

-593 NLDGFIQLDGEQTID
+593 DLDGFIQLDGEQTID
-608 IKGSAKDVRI
+608 IKGFAKDVRI

-643 VQRPQIEGDLK
+643 VQRPQIEGHLK

-659 AYGKLFTSIEGN
+659 VYGKLFSSIEGA

-747 NVQSDA
+747 NVQSDTM
-753 LQVKDTTLH
+753 QVKDTTLH
-762 DIAGSV
+762 DITGSV

-1001 FVTNEYVTDDM
+1001 FVTNEYVADDVN
-1012 TKQFDVYVDMNE
+1012 KQFDVYVDMNE
-1024 ANLSVLPLMFKEVQ
+1024 ANLSALPLMFKEVQ

-1044 HGVVHVTGNSSNIL
+1044 HGVVHVTGNLSNIL

-1078 VTQLKGQLLFRGNH
+1078 VTQLKGQLAFRGNH

-1280 QMKLKLT
+1280 QMRLKLT

-1400 INRSVSATGWI
+1400 INRSISATGWI

>member
-1 MKRKYWLL
+1 MKGKHWLL
-9 GVVLSGCV
+9 GIVLSGCV

-107 ITVISPHVNVVQ
+107 ITVTSPHVNVVQ

-132 ERESDS
+132 ERQSDS

-220 IVSRISLPSVVSS
+220 IVSRISLPSAVSS

-316 HVKVGLKEWNLASL
+316 HVKVGLKEWNLASF

-355 ADIELRDV
+355 GDVEVRDI

-385 MGDAEL
+385 VRDAEL

-407 TEDFSAQVEVQGVS
+407 TEDFSAQVEVQDVS
-421 LYGVPLE
+421 LYGLPLE
-428 GLPSVQGT
+428 GLPSVHGT

-441 TIEGKQGAISNING
+441 TIEGGQGSISQING
-455 SVHGHHIEYQSIL
+455 SVHGHNIGYQSIL
-468 VDALDASLSW
+468 VDALDASVFW
-478 DGAQLIVP
+478 DGTELVVP

-499 SGQFG
+499 SGRLG
-504 NGIFGINLHGTNI
+504 NGTFGINLHGTNI
-517 GLEQFNEWSPKPLSG
+517 GLEQFNEWSPKPLGG

-593 NLDGFIQLDGEQTID
+593 NLDGFIRLDGAID

-643 VQRPQIEGDLK
+643 VQRPQIEGHLK

-659 AYGKLFTSIEGN
+659 AYGKLFTSIEGA
-671 YTYHDGHLH
+671 YTYHNGHLH

-762 DIAGSV
+762 DITGSV

-862 VVGTATLDLGYGG
+862 MVGTAMLDLGYGG

-1127 MKGIEIG
+1127 MKGIEIA

-1157 VGNIILHDVVAS
+1157 VGAITLHDVVAS
-1169 IPLTLESS
+1169 IPLSFESS

-1216 VGEPKASG
+1216 VGDPKASG

-1381 VTLTRG
+1381 ITLTRG

-1400 INRSVSATGWI
+1400 INRSISATGWI

>member
-1 MKRKYWLL
+1 MKRKHWIL
-9 GVVLSGCV
+9 GIVLSGCV

-47 VSYSSFHI
+47 VSYSTFHI
-55 GWDGSV
+55 NWDGSV
-61 QMKDLVVDDAKGQHV
+61 QMKDLIVDDARGQHV
-76 LTADVLTVSI
+76 LTADALTVSI
-86 QWLKVLQYPFGQV
+86 QWFKVLQYPFGQV
-99 SPDALLGT
+99 SPDALIGT
-107 ITVISPHVNVVQ
+107 VTVISPHVNVVQ

-145 LQLEKGSISLF
+145 VRLENGTVSLF

-170 TVSGD
+170 TVLGD
-175 GGHMLDGVVDAQL
+175 GGHMLDGVVDAHI
-188 GKDHIHS
+188 GKDQIHS
-195 KLQWALDDSGN
+195 KIQWALDDSGN
-206 RSFYVETPHLDIAP
+206 RSFYVETPHLDMAP
-220 IVSRISLPSVVSS
+220 IVSRISLPNTVGSI
-233 MTGELTDMALT
+233 TGELTDVALT
-244 VTQRGGF
+244 MQQRGGF

-263 GTAIQ
+263 GTTIQ

-277 TVQIHGDVLFLDGIE
+277 TLQIHGDVLFLEGIE
-292 ANVNDEHLR
+292 TNVNEEHLR
-301 MNGTVHHVFD
+301 VNGTVHHIFD

-316 HVKVGLKEWNLASL
+316 HVNVGLKEWNLASFD
-330 GQLPLTGTITA
+330 QLPITGYITA

-355 ADIELRDV
+355 GEVELRDI

-385 MGDAEL
+385 VGDAEL
-391 STQGGTVT
+391 NMQGGTVT

-407 TEDFSAQVEVQGVS
+407 TEDFSAQVEAQNIS
-421 LYGVPLE
+421 LYGLPLE
-428 GLPSVQGT
+428 GLPSIQGT
-436 VNGSL
+436 MSGSL
-441 TIEGKQGAISNING
+441 VIEGKQGSISKLNG
-455 SVHGHHIEYQSIL
+455 SVQGRHMGYESIL
-468 VDALDASLSW
+468 VDALDASVSW
-478 DGAQLIVP
+478 DGTQLVVP
-486 YLNGTWGRGTFTG
+486 YMNGTWGRGTFTG
-499 SGQFG
+499 SGRLG
-504 NGIFGINLHGTNI
+504 DGIFGINLHGTNN
-517 GLEQFNEWSPKPLSG
+517 GLEQLNRWSPKPLGG
-532 TVSLEA
+532 TVSVEA
-538 NLQGSLENPTGTIM
+538 NLQGTLENPTGTVT
-552 IAGETLSYGTTKFD
+552 IAGETLSYGTTKFE
-566 RAFVKTKLE
+566 RANIKTKL
-575 DTTLHILEG
+575 DDNTLHILAG
-584 DLEYRKSTY
+584 NLEYKKSIY
-593 NLDGFIQLDGEQTID
+593 DLGGYIHLDGERNVD

-618 EDVLPNFTD
+618 EDVLPTFTD

-632 WLNTDVHVQGT
+632 WLNTDIHVQGT
-643 VQRPQIEGDLK
+643 VYNPQIEGHLK

-659 AYGKLFTSIEGN
+659 IYGKLFTSIEGG
-671 YTYHDGHLH
+671 YTYKDGRLY
-680 LPRLDISTYGSS
+680 LPKLEISTYGAT
-692 IIVDGDIQDKQLDI
+692 IIADGGVQGKQLDV
-706 NFVGDAVPIEPFVR
+706 NFVGDALPIEPFAR
-720 DAGLNIVG
+720 DTGLNVVG

-747 NVQSDA
+747 AVQSDT
-753 LQVKDTTLH
+753 LQVKDTTLR
-762 DIAGSV
+762 DIVGSV
-768 YITPQVVHLQGL
+768 YITPQVVHLQEL

-796 QLENPKRLFGY
+796 QLEEQKRLFGY
-807 VHVKDGDLHQL
+807 VRVQDGDLHQL
-818 LALTNAQVPDVNGK
+818 LALTHVQVPDVNGK
-832 LQATIELGG
+832 LQATIDLGG

-850 KGTLEDTTIRDE
+850 KGTLENTTIRNE
-862 VVGTATLDLGYGG
+862 VVGTATVDIGYGG
-875 RTIDIRTFKLPIK
+875 RTVDIRTFKLPIK

-912 VPVQTVLPLVTKNVN
+912 VPVQTVLPLVAQDVN

-954 QAVINGI
+954 QPVINGI
-961 SLDQLSILGTME
+961 GLDQFSILGTME

-986 SDSSIKVRGKLPLGA
+986 ANASIKVRGKLPLGA
-1001 FVTNEYVTDDM
+1001 FVTNEYVADDVS
-1012 TKQFDVYVDMNE
+1012 KQFDMYVDMNE
-1024 ANLSVLPLMFKEVQ
+1024 ANLSVLPLMFKKVQ
-1038 SADGAI
+1038 SAEGDI
-1044 HGVVHVTGNSSNIL
+1044 HGVVHVTGNLSNIL

-1063 ELANGS
+1063 ELENGS

-1078 VTQLKGQLLFRGNH
+1078 LTQLKGQLVFRGHH
-1092 VDITGSTTMG
+1092 VDMTGSTTMG

-1113 WMGSGITSYYGALQ
+1113 WLGPSITSYYGALQ
-1127 MKGIEIG
+1127 MKGIEI
-1134 HAFYTGPLDGEL
+1134 ANDFYTGPLDGEL
-1146 YIVDKQDMPTL
+1146 YIVNKQNMPTL
-1157 VGNIILHDVVAS
+1157 VGAISLHDVVGT
-1169 IPLTLESS
+1169 IPLTFESTE
-1177 DTSIP
+1177 TSIP
-1182 LGLDLTIDAKDNVR
+1182 LGLDVTVDAKDNVR

-1224 KLSVNKG
+1224 KLSINKG
-1231 HVKYLKNRFKITE
+1231 YVKYLQNRFKITE

-1268 YRISLQAEGPAT
+1268 YRVSLQAEGPAT

-1309 ASGVTSEDANALLTS
+1309 TSGVTSEDANALLTS
-1324 SLQSLA
+1324 SLQSIA

-1337 LQDTLGLDL
+1337 LQDTLRLDL

-1381 VTLTRG
+1381 ITLTRG

-1400 INRSVSATGWI
+1400 INRNISATGWV

>member
-1 MKRKYWLL
+1 MKGKHWLL
-9 GVVLSGCV
+9 GIVLSGCV
-17 AGVGFGLQPLSETYV
+17 AGVGFGLQPLNETYV
-32 GPYVQEQLHTALNGT
+32 GSYVQEQLHTALNGT

-61 QMKDLVVDDAKGQHV
+61 QMKDLSVEDAKGQSV
-76 LTADVLTVSI
+76 LTADALTVSI
-86 QWLKVLQYPFGQV
+86 QWLKVLQYPFGQI
-99 SPDALLGT
+99 SPDALVGT
-107 ITVISPHVNVVQ
+107 ITVSSPHVNVVQ

-145 LQLEKGSISLF
+145 LRLEKGSISLF

-170 TVSGD
+170 TVLGD
-175 GGHMLDGVVDAQL
+175 GGHILDGVVDAQL

-220 IVSRISLPSVVSS
+220 IVSRISLPSAVSS

-263 GTAIQ
+263 GTTLQ

-277 TVQIHGDVLFLDGIE
+277 TLQIHGDLLFLDGIE

-316 HVKVGLKEWNLASL
+316 HVNVGLKEWNLASF
-330 GQLPLTGTITA
+330 GQLPVTGYITA
-341 DALLTGPVSNVKAS
+341 DVLLTGPVSNVKAS

-593 NLDGFIQLDGEQTID
+593 NLDGFIQLDGAID

-747 NVQSDA
+747 NVQSDTM
-753 LQVKDTTLH
+753 QVKDTTLH
-762 DIAGSV
+762 DITGSV

-850 KGTLEDTTIRDE
+850 KGTLEDATIRDE

-936 NVHGLTK
+936 NVHGFTK

-1012 TKQFDVYVDMNE
+1012 NKQFDVYVDMNE

-1078 VTQLKGQLLFRGNH
+1078 VTQLKGQLAFRGNH

-1102 KGNAGLSGNIG
+1102 KGNVGVSGNIG

-1157 VGNIILHDVVAS
+1157 VGAITLHDVVAS
-1169 IPLTLESS
+1169 IPLNFESS

-1231 HVKYLKNRFKITE
+1231 YVKYLKNRFKITE

-1257 LNVRSMANVKN
+1257 LNVRSTANVKN

-1346 VNITTGSLDGK
+1346 VNITTGSLDRK

-1381 VTLTRG
+1381 ITLTRG

-1400 INRSVSATGWI
+1400 INRSISATGWI

>member
-1 MKRKYWLL
+1 MKRKHWLV
-9 GVVLSGCV
+9 GIILSGCV
-17 AGVGFGLQPLSETYV
+17 GVVGFGLQPLSETYV

-61 QMKDLVVDDAKGQHV
+61 QMKDLVVDDAKGQQV
-76 LTADVLTVSI
+76 ITADALTVSI

-107 ITVISPHVNVVQ
+107 ITVTSPHVNVVQ

-145 LQLEKGSISLF
+145 LRLEKGSISLF

-162 LQLSDVNV
+162 LQLSDVDV
-170 TVSGD
+170 TVLGD
-175 GGHMLDGVVDAQL
+175 GGHMLDGVVDAHI
-188 GKDHIHS
+188 GKDQIHS

-220 IVSRISLPSVVSS
+220 IVSRISLPSAVSS

-263 GTAIQ
+263 GTTIQ

-277 TVQIHGDVLFLDGIE
+277 TLQIHGDVLFLDGIE
-292 ANVNDEHLR
+292 VNVNDEHLR
-301 MNGTVHHVFD
+301 LNGTVHHIFD

-316 HVKVGLKEWNLASL
+316 HVNVGLKEWNLASFD
-330 GQLPLTGTITA
+330 QLPMTGYITA
-341 DALLTGPVSNVKAS
+341 DGLLTGPVSNVRAS
-355 ADIELRDV
+355 GDVELRDV

-385 MGDAEL
+385 IGDAEL
-391 STQGGTVT
+391 NVQGGTVR
-399 GTGSYHMD
+399 GTSSYHLD
-407 TEDFSAQVEVQGVS
+407 TEDFSAQLEVQDVS
-421 LYGVPLE
+421 LYGLPLE
-428 GLPSVQGT
+428 GLPSVQGI
-436 VNGSL
+436 VSGSL
-441 TIEGKQGAISNING
+441 TIEGKQGAIANING

-499 SGQFG
+499 SGRFG
-504 NGIFGINLHGTNI
+504 NDTFGINLHGTNI
-517 GLEQFNEWSPKPLSG
+517 GLEQFNEWSPKPLGG

-538 NLQGSLENPTGTIM
+538 NLQGSLENPTGTVM

-575 DTTLHILEG
+575 DKTLHILEG
-584 DLEYRKSTY
+584 DMEYKKSTY
-593 NLDGFIQLDGEQTID
+593 DLDGFIQLDGAID

-632 WLNTDVHVQGT
+632 WLNTDIHMQGT
-643 VQRPQIEGDLK
+643 LQRLQIEGHLK

-659 AYGKLFTSIEGN
+659 VYGKLFTSIEGD

-720 DAGLNIVG
+720 DAGINMVG

-736 GGTVDAPIFEG
+736 GGTVDDPIFEG
-747 NVQSDA
+747 KVQSDA
-753 LQVKDTTLH
+753 MQVQDTTLH

-796 QLENPKRLFGY
+796 QLENLKRLFG
-807 VHVKDGDLHQL
+807 HVRVQDGDLHQL
-818 LALTNAQVPDVNGK
+818 LALTNVKVPDVNGK

-850 KGTLEDTTIRDE
+850 KGTLEHTTIRDE
-862 VVGTATLDLGYGG
+862 VVGTATVDVGYGG
-875 RTIDIRTFKLPIK
+875 RTINIRTFKLPIK

-902 STDIQLVASK
+902 ATDIQLVASK
-912 VPVQTVLPLVTKNVN
+912 VPVQTVLPLVTQDVK

-954 QAVINGI
+954 QPVINGI

-986 SDSSIKVRGKLPLGA
+986 ADSSIKVRGKLPLGA
-1001 FVTNEYVTDDM
+1001 FVTNAYVTDDM

-1069 MQLQSLKKP
+1069 MKLQSLKKP

-1092 VDITGSTTMG
+1092 VDMTGSTTMG

-1113 WMGSGITSYYGALQ
+1113 WKGSGITSYYGALQ

-1146 YIVDKQDMPTL
+1146 YIVDKQDMPAL
-1157 VGNIILHDVVAS
+1157 VGAITLHDVVAS

-1182 LGLDLTIDAKDNVR
+1182 LGLDLTINAKDNVR

-1231 HVKYLKNRFKITE
+1231 YVKYLNNRFKITE
-1244 GQAKFVTGSIIPE
+1244 GQAKFASGSIIPE

-1280 QMKLKLT
+1280 QMKLKLS

-1299 LLTFGRNVGN
+1299 LLTFGRSVGN
-1309 ASGVTSEDANALLTS
+1309 TSGVTADDANALLTS

-1330 FGYIEDV
+1330 FGYVEDV
-1337 LQDTLGLDL
+1337 LQDTLGLDM
-1346 VNITTGSLDGK
+1346 VNFTTGSLDGK
-1357 DSRDLQEKNNFNV
+1357 DSRDLKEKTNLNV

-1381 VTLTRG
+1381 ITLSSG
-1387 LKNDHVSY
+1387 LNNNQLAY

-1400 INRSVSATGWI
+1400 INRSISATGWI

>member
-9 GVVLSGCV
+9 GIVLSGCV
-17 AGVGFGLQPLSETYV
+17 VGVGFGLQPLSETYV

-107 ITVISPHVNVVQ
+107 ITVTSPHVNVVQ

-132 ERESDS
+132 ERQSDS

-220 IVSRISLPSVVSS
+220 IVSRISLPSAVSS

-316 HVKVGLKEWNLASL
+316 HVKVGLKEWNLASF

-355 ADIELRDV
+355 GDVEVRDI

-385 MGDAEL
+385 VRDAEL

-407 TEDFSAQVEVQGVS
+407 TEDFSAQVEVQDVS
-421 LYGVPLE
+421 LYGLPLE
-428 GLPSVQGT
+428 GLPSVHGT

-441 TIEGKQGAISNING
+441 TIEGGQGSISQING
-455 SVHGHHIEYQSIL
+455 SVHGHNIGYQSIL
-468 VDALDASLSW
+468 VDALDASVFW
-478 DGAQLIVP
+478 DGTELVVP

-499 SGQFG
+499 SGRLG
-504 NGIFGINLHGTNI
+504 NGTFGINLHGTNI
-517 GLEQFNEWSPKPLSG
+517 GLEQFNEWSPKPLGG

-593 NLDGFIQLDGEQTID
+593 NLDGFIRLDGAID

-643 VQRPQIEGDLK
+643 VQRPQIEGHLK

-659 AYGKLFTSIEGN
+659 AYGKLFTSIEGA
-671 YTYHDGHLH
+671 YTYHNGHLH

-762 DIAGSV
+762 DITGSV

-862 VVGTATLDLGYGG
+862 MVGTAMLDLGYGG

-1127 MKGIEIG
+1127 MKGIEIA

-1157 VGNIILHDVVAS
+1157 VGAITLHDVVAS
-1169 IPLTLESS
+1169 IPLSFESS

-1216 VGEPKASG
+1216 VGDPKASG

-1381 VTLTRG
+1381 ITLTRG

-1400 INRSVSATGWI
+1400 INRSISATGWI

>member
-9 GVVLSGCV
+9 GIALSGCV

-107 ITVISPHVNVVQ
+107 ITVTSPHVNVVQ

-145 LQLEKGSISLF
+145 LRLEKGSISLF

-170 TVSGD
+170 TVLGD
-175 GGHMLDGVVDAQL
+175 GGRMLDGVVDAQL

-220 IVSRISLPSVVSS
+220 IVSRISLPSAVSS

-316 HVKVGLKEWNLASL
+316 HVKVGLKEWNLASF

-341 DALLTGPVSNVKAS
+341 DALLTGTVSNVKAS
-355 ADIELRDV
+355 GDVEVRDI

-385 MGDAEL
+385 VRDAEL

-421 LYGVPLE
+421 LYGLPLE
-428 GLPSVQGT
+428 GLPSVHGT

-441 TIEGKQGAISNING
+441 TIEGGQGSISQING
-455 SVHGHHIEYQSIL
+455 SVHGHNIGYQSIL
-468 VDALDASLSW
+468 VDALDASVFW
-478 DGAQLIVP
+478 DGTELVVP

-499 SGQFG
+499 SGRLG
-504 NGIFGINLHGTNI
+504 NGTFGINLHGTNI
-517 GLEQFNEWSPKPLSG
+517 GLEQFNEWSPKPLGG

-538 NLQGSLENPTGTIM
+538 NLQGSLENPTGTVM

-593 NLDGFIQLDGEQTID
+593 DLDGFIQLDGEQTID
-608 IKGSAKDVRI
+608 IKGFAKDVRI

-643 VQRPQIEGDLK
+643 VQRPQIEGHLK

-659 AYGKLFTSIEGN
+659 VYGKLFSSIEGA

-747 NVQSDA
+747 NVQSDTM
-753 LQVKDTTLH
+753 QVKDTTLH
-762 DIAGSV
+762 DITGSV

-1001 FVTNEYVTDDM
+1001 FVTNEYVADDVN
-1012 TKQFDVYVDMNE
+1012 KQFDVYVDMNE
-1024 ANLSVLPLMFKEVQ
+1024 ANLSALPLMFKEVQ

-1044 HGVVHVTGNSSNIL
+1044 HGVVHVTGNLSNIL

-1078 VTQLKGQLLFRGNH
+1078 VTQLKGQLAFRGNH

-1280 QMKLKLT
+1280 QMRLKLT

-1400 INRSVSATGWI
+1400 INRSISATGWI

>member
-1 MKRKYWLL
+1 MKRKHWIL
-9 GVVLSGCV
+9 GIVLGGCV

-47 VSYSSFHI
+47 VSYSTFHI

-61 QMKDLVVDDAKGQHV
+61 QMKDLIVDDAKGQRV
-76 LTADVLTVSI
+76 LTADALTISI

-99 SPDALLGT
+99 SPDALIGT
-107 ITVISPHVNVVQ
+107 ITVSSPHVNVVQ
-119 DEQGQWNVLQLVK
+119 DEQGQWNVLQLLK

-145 LQLEKGSISLF
+145 LRLENGSISLF
-156 LPQAEP
+156 LPHAEP
-162 LQLSDVNV
+162 LLLSDVNM
-170 TVSGD
+170 TVLGD

-195 KLQWALDDSGN
+195 NIQWALDDSGN

-220 IVSRISLPSVVSS
+220 IINRISLPTAVSPIS
-233 MTGELTDMALT
+233 GELTDVALT

-277 TVQIHGDVLFLDGIE
+277 TLQIHGDVLFLDGIE

-301 MNGTVHHVFD
+301 VSGTVHHVFD

-316 HVKVGLKEWNLASL
+316 HVNVGLKEWNLASF

-341 DALLTGPVSNVKAS
+341 EALLTGPVSNVKAS
-355 ADIELRDV
+355 GDVEVRDL

-385 MGDAEL
+385 VGDAEL

-399 GTGSYHMD
+399 GTGSYHID
-407 TEDFSAQVEVQGVS
+407 TKDFFAQVEVQGVS

-441 TIEGKQGAISNING
+441 TVEGKQGAISNING

-593 NLDGFIQLDGEQTID
+593 NLDGFIQLDGAID

-643 VQRPQIEGDLK
+643 VQRPQIEGHLK

-659 AYGKLFTSIEGN
+659 VYGKLFSSIEGV

-680 LPRLDISTYGSS
+680 LPRLDISTYGAS

-720 DAGLNIVG
+720 DAGLNMVG

-862 VVGTATLDLGYGG
+862 VVGRATLDLGYGG

-1001 FVTNEYVTDDM
+1001 FVTNEYVEDDVN
-1012 TKQFDVYVDMNE
+1012 KQFDVYVDMNE
-1024 ANLSVLPLMFKEVQ
+1024 ANLSALPLMFKEVQ

-1044 HGVVHVTGNSSNIL
+1044 HGVVHVTGNLSNIL

-1078 VTQLKGQLLFRGNH
+1078 VTQLKGQIAFRGNH

-1280 QMKLKLT
+1280 QMRLKLT

-1381 VTLTRG
+1381 ITLTRG

-1400 INRSVSATGWI
+1400 INRSISATGWI

>member
-9 GVVLSGCV
+9 GIALSGCV

-107 ITVISPHVNVVQ
+107 ITVTSPHVNVVQ

-145 LQLEKGSISLF
+145 LRLEKGSISLF

-170 TVSGD
+170 TVLGD
-175 GGHMLDGVVDAQL
+175 GGRMLDGVVDAQL

-220 IVSRISLPSVVSS
+220 IVSRISLPSAVSS

-316 HVKVGLKEWNLASL
+316 HVKVGLKEWNLASF

-355 ADIELRDV
+355 GDVEVRDI

-385 MGDAEL
+385 VRDAEL

-421 LYGVPLE
+421 LYGLPLE
-428 GLPSVQGT
+428 GLPSVHGT

-441 TIEGKQGAISNING
+441 TIEGGQGSISQING
-455 SVHGHHIEYQSIL
+455 SVHGHNIGYQSIL
-468 VDALDASLSW
+468 VDALDASVFW
-478 DGAQLIVP
+478 DGTELVVP

-499 SGQFG
+499 SGRLG
-504 NGIFGINLHGTNI
+504 NGTFGINLHGTNI
-517 GLEQFNEWSPKPLSG
+517 GLEQFNEWSPKPLGG

-538 NLQGSLENPTGTIM
+538 NLQGSLENPTGTVM

-593 NLDGFIQLDGEQTID
+593 DLDGFIQLDGAID
-608 IKGSAKDVRI
+608 IKGFAKDVRI

-643 VQRPQIEGDLK
+643 VQRPQIEGHLK

-659 AYGKLFTSIEGN
+659 VYGKLFSSIEGA

-747 NVQSDA
+747 NVQSDTM
-753 LQVKDTTLH
+753 QVKDTTLH
-762 DIAGSV
+762 DITGSV

-1001 FVTNEYVTDDM
+1001 FVTNEYVADDVN
-1012 TKQFDVYVDMNE
+1012 KQFDVYVDMNE
-1024 ANLSVLPLMFKEVQ
+1024 ANLSALPLMFKEVQ

-1044 HGVVHVTGNSSNIL
+1044 HGVVHVTGNLSNIL

-1078 VTQLKGQLLFRGNH
+1078 VTQLKGQLAFRGNH

-1280 QMKLKLT
+1280 QMRLKLT

-1400 INRSVSATGWI
+1400 INRSISATGWI

>member
-9 GVVLSGCV
+9 GIALSGCV

-107 ITVISPHVNVVQ
+107 ITVTSPHVNVVQ

-145 LQLEKGSISLF
+145 LRLEKGSISLF

-170 TVSGD
+170 TVLGD
-175 GGHMLDGVVDAQL
+175 GGRMLDGVVDAQL

-220 IVSRISLPSVVSS
+220 IVSRISLPSAVSS

-316 HVKVGLKEWNLASL
+316 HVKVGLKEWNLASF

-355 ADIELRDV
+355 GDVEVRDI

-385 MGDAEL
+385 VRDAEL

-421 LYGVPLE
+421 LYGLPLE
-428 GLPSVQGT
+428 GLPSVHGT

-441 TIEGKQGAISNING
+441 TIEGGQGSISQING
-455 SVHGHHIEYQSIL
+455 SVHGHNIGYQSIL
-468 VDALDASLSW
+468 VDALDASVFW
-478 DGAQLIVP
+478 DGTELVVP

-499 SGQFG
+499 SGRLG
-504 NGIFGINLHGTNI
+504 NGTFGINLHGTNI
-517 GLEQFNEWSPKPLSG
+517 GLEQFNEWSPKPLGG

-538 NLQGSLENPTGTIM
+538 NLQGSLENPTGTVM

-593 NLDGFIQLDGEQTID
+593 DLDGFIQLDGEQTID
-608 IKGSAKDVRI
+608 IKGFAKDVRI

-643 VQRPQIEGDLK
+643 VQRPQIEGHLK

-659 AYGKLFTSIEGN
+659 VYGKLFSSIEGA

-747 NVQSDA
+747 NVQSDTM
-753 LQVKDTTLH
+753 QVKDTTLH
-762 DIAGSV
+762 DITGSV

-936 NVHGLTK
+936 NVHGLSK

-1001 FVTNEYVTDDM
+1001 FVTNEYVADDVN
-1012 TKQFDVYVDMNE
+1012 KQFDVYVDMNE
-1024 ANLSVLPLMFKEVQ
+1024 ANLSALPLMFKEVQ

-1044 HGVVHVTGNSSNIL
+1044 HGVVHVTGNLSNIL

-1078 VTQLKGQLLFRGNH
+1078 VTQLKGQLAFRGNH

-1280 QMKLKLT
+1280 QMRLKLT

-1400 INRSVSATGWI
+1400 INRSISATGWI

>member
-9 GVVLSGCV
+9 GIVLSGCV

-107 ITVISPHVNVVQ
+107 ITVTSPHVNVVQ

-132 ERESDS
+132 ERQSDS

-220 IVSRISLPSVVSS
+220 IVSRISLPSAVSS

-263 GTAIQ
+263 GTTIQ

-277 TVQIHGDVLFLDGIE
+277 ILQIHGDVLFLDGIE

-316 HVKVGLKEWNLASL
+316 HFNVGLKEWNLASFD
-330 GQLPLTGTITA
+330 QLPLTGYITA

-593 NLDGFIQLDGEQTID
+593 NLDGFIQLDGAID

-632 WLNTDVHVQGT
+632 WLNTDVHVQGK
-643 VQRPQIEGDLK
+643 VQRPQREGHLK

-659 AYGKLFTSIEGN
+659 AYGKLFTSIEGA
-671 YTYHDGHLH
+671 YTYHNGHLH

-762 DIAGSV
+762 DITGSV

-862 VVGTATLDLGYGG
+862 MVGTATLDLGYGG

-1127 MKGIEIG
+1127 MKGIEIA

-1157 VGNIILHDVVAS
+1157 VGAITLHDVVAS
-1169 IPLTLESS
+1169 IPLSFESS

-1381 VTLTRG
+1381 ITLTRG

-1400 INRSVSATGWI
+1400 INRSISATGWI

>member
-9 GVVLSGCV
+9 GIVLSGCV

-107 ITVISPHVNVVQ
+107 ITVTSPHVNVVQ

-132 ERESDS
+132 ERQSDS

-156 LPQAEP
+156 LHQAEP

-220 IVSRISLPSVVSS
+220 IVSRISLPSAVSS

-316 HVKVGLKEWNLASL
+316 HVNVGLKEWNLASF

-355 ADIELRDV
+355 GDVEVRDI

-385 MGDAEL
+385 VRDAEL

-407 TEDFSAQVEVQGVS
+407 TEDFSAQVEVQDVS
-421 LYGVPLE
+421 LYGLPLE
-428 GLPSVQGT
+428 GLPSVHGT

-441 TIEGKQGAISNING
+441 TIEGGQGSISQING
-455 SVHGHHIEYQSIL
+455 SVHGHNIGYQSIL
-468 VDALDASLSW
+468 VDALDASVFW
-478 DGAQLIVP
+478 DGTELVVP

-499 SGQFG
+499 SGRLG
-504 NGIFGINLHGTNI
+504 NGTFGIHLHGTNI
-517 GLEQFNEWSPKPLSG
+517 GLEQFNEWSPKLLGG

-538 NLQGSLENPTGTIM
+538 NLQGSLENPTGTVM

-593 NLDGFIQLDGEQTID
+593 DLDGFIQLDGAID
-608 IKGSAKDVRI
+608 IKGFAKDVRI

-643 VQRPQIEGDLK
+643 VQRPQIEGHLK

-659 AYGKLFTSIEGN
+659 VYGKLFSSIEGA

-747 NVQSDA
+747 NVQSDTM
-753 LQVKDTTLH
+753 QVKDTTLH
-762 DIAGSV
+762 DITGSV

-818 LALTNAQVPDVNGK
+818 LAFTNAQVPDVNGK

-1001 FVTNEYVTDDM
+1001 FVTNAYVTDDM

-1078 VTQLKGQLLFRGNH
+1078 VTQLKGQLAFRGNH

-1127 MKGIEIG
+1127 MKGIEIA

-1157 VGNIILHDVVAS
+1157 VGAITLHDVVAS
-1169 IPLTLESS
+1169 IPLSFESS

-1381 VTLTRG
+1381 ITLTRG

-1400 INRSVSATGWI
+1400 INRSISATGWI
-1411 NNENKRYLGAQW
+1411 NNENKHYLGAQW

>member
-9 GVVLSGCV
+9 GIVLSGCV
-17 AGVGFGLQPLSETYV
+17 AGVGFSLQPLSETYV

-107 ITVISPHVNVVQ
+107 ITVTSPHVNVVQ

-145 LQLEKGSISLF
+145 LRLEKGSISLF

-170 TVSGD
+170 TVLGD
-175 GGHMLDGVVDAQL
+175 GGHILDGVVDAQL

-220 IVSRISLPSVVSS
+220 IVSRISLPSAVSS

-251 WYGEGGLSFQNV
+251 WYGEGRLSFQNV
-263 GTAIQ
+263 GTTLQ

-277 TVQIHGDVLFLDGIE
+277 TLQIHGDLLFLDGIE

-316 HVKVGLKEWNLASL
+316 HVNVGLKEWNLASF
-330 GQLPLTGTITA
+330 GQLPVTGYITA

-499 SGQFG
+499 SGRFG

-517 GLEQFNEWSPKPLSG
+517 GLEQFNEWSPKPLGG

-593 NLDGFIQLDGEQTID
+593 NLDGFIRLDGAID

-643 VQRPQIEGDLK
+643 VQRPQIEGHLK

-659 AYGKLFTSIEGN
+659 AYGKLFTSIEGA
-671 YTYHDGHLH
+671 YTYHNGHLH

-762 DIAGSV
+762 DITGSV

-862 VVGTATLDLGYGG
+862 MVGTAMLDLGYGG

-1127 MKGIEIG
+1127 MKGIEIA

-1157 VGNIILHDVVAS
+1157 VGAITLHDVVAS
-1169 IPLTLESS
+1169 IPLSFESS

-1381 VTLTRG
+1381 ITLTRG

-1400 INRSVSATGWI
+1400 INRSISATGWI

>member
-107 ITVISPHVNVVQ
+107 ITVTSPHVNVVQ

-132 ERESDS
+132 NRESDS

-145 LQLEKGSISLF
+145 LRLEKGSISLF

-170 TVSGD
+170 TVLGD
-175 GGHMLDGVVDAQL
+175 GGRMLDGVVDAQL

-220 IVSRISLPSVVSS
+220 IVSRISLLSAVSS

-244 VTQRGGF
+244 VTQHGGF

-263 GTAIQ
+263 GTTIQ

-277 TVQIHGDVLFLDGIE
+277 TLQMHGDVLFLDGIE

-301 MNGTVHHVFD
+301 VSGTVQHVFD

-316 HVKVGLKEWNLASL
+316 HVNVGLKEWNLASF

-355 ADIELRDV
+355 ADVEVRDI
-363 AYEGITVNRGK
+363 AYEGMTVNRGK
-374 AHLSYGDQVIH
+374 GHLSYGDQVIH
-385 MGDAEL
+385 VRDAEL

-399 GTGSYHMD
+399 GTGSYHMN
-407 TEDFSAQVEVQGVS
+407 TEDFSAQLEVQDVS
-421 LYGVPLE
+421 LYGWPLE

-436 VNGSL
+436 VSGSL

-478 DGAQLIVP
+478 DGTQLIVP

-499 SGQFG
+499 SGRFG
-504 NGIFGINLHGTNI
+504 NGTFGINLHGTNI
-517 GLEQFNEWSPKPLSG
+517 GLEQFNEWSPKPLGG

-593 NLDGFIQLDGEQTID
+593 NLDGFIQLDGAID

-643 VQRPQIEGDLK
+643 VQRPQIEGHLK

-659 AYGKLFTSIEGN
+659 AYGKLFTSIEGA
-671 YTYHDGHLH
+671 YTYHNGHLH

-762 DIAGSV
+762 DITGSV

-862 VVGTATLDLGYGG
+862 MVGTATLDLGYGG

-1127 MKGIEIG
+1127 MKGIEIA

-1157 VGNIILHDVVAS
+1157 VGAITLHDVVAS
-1169 IPLTLESS
+1169 IPLSFESS

-1381 VTLTRG
+1381 ITLTRG

-1400 INRSVSATGWI
+1400 INRSISATGWI

>member
-1 MKRKYWLL
+1 MKRKHWLL

-17 AGVGFGLQPLSETYV
+17 AGIGFGLQPLSETYV

-61 QMKDLVVDDAKGQHV
+61 QMKELVVNDAKGQPV

-145 LQLEKGSISLF
+145 LRLEKGSLSLF

-170 TVSGD
+170 TVLGD
-175 GGHMLDGVVDAQL
+175 GGRMLDGVVDAQL

-195 KLQWALDDSGN
+195 KIQWALDDSGN
-206 RSFYVETPHLDIAP
+206 RLFYVETPHLDIAP
-220 IVSRISLPSVVSS
+220 IVSRISLPSAVSS

-277 TVQIHGDVLFLDGIE
+277 TLQIHGDVLFLDGIE

-301 MNGTVHHVFD
+301 MSGTVHHVFD

-316 HVKVGLKEWNLASL
+316 HVNVGLKEWNLASFD
-330 GQLPLTGTITA
+330 QLPMTGYITA

-355 ADIELRDV
+355 ADVELRDV
-363 AYEGITVNRGK
+363 DYEGITVNRGK
-374 AHLSYGDQVIH
+374 GHLFYGDQVVQV
-385 MGDAEL
+385 GDVEL
-391 STQGGTVT
+391 STQGGIVT

-407 TEDFSAQVEVQGVS
+407 TEDFSAQVEAQNVS
-421 LYGVPLE
+421 LYGLPLE
-428 GLPSVQGT
+428 GVPSVQGT
-436 VNGSL
+436 VSGSL
-441 TIEGKQGAISNING
+441 TIEGRQGSISQING

-468 VDALDASLSW
+468 VDTLDASVFW
-478 DGAQLIVP
+478 DGTELVVP

-499 SGQFG
+499 SGRFG
-504 NGIFGINLHGTNI
+504 NGTFGIHLHGTNI
-517 GLEQFNEWSPKPLSG
+517 GLEQFNEWSPKPLGG

-538 NLQGSLENPTGTIM
+538 NLQGSLGNPTGTVM

-575 DTTLHILEG
+575 DTTLYILEG

-593 NLDGFIQLDGEQTID
+593 NLDGFIQLDDEQTID

-643 VQRPQIEGDLK
+643 VQRPQIEGHLK

-659 AYGKLFTSIEGN
+659 VYGKLFSSIEGA

-720 DAGLNIVG
+720 DAGLNMVG

-753 LQVKDTTLH
+753 MQVKDTTLH
-762 DIAGSV
+762 DITGFV

-936 NVHGLTK
+936 NVHGPTK

-1078 VTQLKGQLLFRGNH
+1078 VTQLKGQLLFWGNH

-1157 VGNIILHDVVAS
+1157 VGAITLHDVVAS
-1169 IPLTLESS
+1169 IPLSFESS

-1381 VTLTRG
+1381 ITLTRG

-1400 INRSVSATGWI
+1400 INRSISATGWI
-1411 NNENKRYLGAQW
+1411 NNNNKHYLGAQW